1 MSENEAKKE
10 GEKVIEV
17 ILESEVKKSYLE
29 YAMSVIVGRA
39 LPDVRD
45 GLKPVHRRILFAMQ
59 ELGNLPNRPFKKSAK
74 IVGQVLG
81 NYHPHGE
88 TAIYDSLVRLAQ
100 DFSLR
105 YPLVEGHGNFG
116 SIDGDPPAAMRYSEV
131 RLSKISL
138 ELLEELGQKTVPF
151 MLNFDASMEEP
162 EYLPAKIP
170 NLLLNGSSGIAVGMA
185 TNIPPHNLDEIVD
198 ALLLII
204 NNPNVSIDDIMQFL
218 KGPDFPTRGRVVGID
233 GIRSYF
239 ETGRGS
245 IKLQGKGHIED
256 VKGKTLY
263 VIDEIPYLVN
273 KSELLK
279 TIAELAKENKIQGVN
294 DLRDESDRSGIRVV
308 IELKKGI
315 NPFVFENQLYKLTQ
329 YETNFGVIMLA
340 LVNKIPKEL
349 NIKELLNLFIEHR
362 KDIITKRTNFEL
374 SKSRAR
380 RHILFGLKIGIT
392 NIDKVLDLIKASK
405 DSNDAKEKLKKT
417 FDLTD
422 EQSNAIIEMSLG
434 RLTSLE
440 QQKINIEIDN
450 LNKYI
455 ASLEEIIKSD
465 VNLLS
470 KIKEELL
477 TIKDKYGDKR
487 RTEIIPENDKE
498 YTASDLVHDDQVTVL
513 LTRDGYIKR
522 MKKETYKIQGRG
534 GKGVI
539 GIAKREN
546 DEIQDIFSVTNLK
559 TLLFFSEKGKIYSLK
574 VYEIPEAE
582 RRSKGTPLSYLLQ
595 LEPDDSISTALA
607 ISDFSEN
614 KNLLMVTEKGII
626 KKVALKK
633 FENIRKNG
641 IIAIRLKNN
650 DKLKKVR
657 LIKDGDTVI
666 IVSKNGY
673 AVRFDENLRK
683 MGRASY
689 GVRGIRLSKE
699 DSVIGMEIFED
710 EHMLLCLTEKGY
722 GKFSEFKLFRK
733 TKRGTKGVR
742 AIKVNNK
749 TGYVAA
755 CRSLTKDMKLTITT
769 AAGNVI
775 QITAKQIPKLSRN
788 SMGVRL
794 IKIDGNDRVIA
805 VARESLD

>member
-1 MSENEAKKE
+1 MAEEIKKD

-17 ILESEVKKSYLE
+17 VLESEVKKSYLE

-45 GLKPVHRRILFAMQ
+45 GLKPVHRRILYAMR

-88 TAIYDSLVRLAQ
+88 AAIYDSLVRLAQ
-100 DFSLR
+100 DFSMR

-131 RLSKISL
+131 RLAKISL
-138 ELLEELGQKTVPF
+138 ELLEELDQKTVPF
-151 MLNFDASMEEP
+151 MPNFDASLEEP

-185 TNIPPHNLDEIVD
+185 TNIPPHNLSEVID
-198 ALLLII
+198 ALLLTIDK
-204 NNPNVSIDDIMQFL
+204 PEASIQEIMQFL
-218 KGPDFPTRGRVVGID
+218 KGPDFPTGGRIIGIE
-233 GIRSYF
+233 GIQSYF

-245 IKLQGKGHIED
+245 VKLQGKGHIEEA
-256 VKGKTLY
+256 KNKTIY
-263 VIDEIPYLVN
+263 VIDELPYIVN

-279 TIAELAKENKIQGVN
+279 TIAELAKENKIQGVS
-294 DLRDESDRSGIRVV
+294 DLRDESDREGIRVV
-308 IELKKGI
+308 VELKKGI
-315 NPFVFENQLYKLTQ
+315 NPFIFENQLYKLTQ

-380 RHILFGLKIGIT
+380 RHILSGLKIGIS
-392 NIDKVLDLIKASK
+392 NIDKVLELIKS
-405 DSNDAKEKLKKT
+405 SENSTIAKVKLEEA
-417 FDLTD
+417 FELTP
-422 EQSNAIIEMSLG
+422 EQSSAIIEMSLG

-440 QQKINIEIDN
+440 QQKIDNEMDN

-455 ASLEEIIKSD
+455 NSLEDIIKND
-465 VNLLS
+465 TNLLS
-470 KIKEELL
+470 EIKNELL
-477 TIKDKYGDKR
+477 AIKDKYGDKR
-487 RTEIIPENDKE
+487 RTEIIYDRS
-498 YTASDLVHDDQVTVL
+498 SDYSTDDLIHDDPVIVL
-513 LTRDGYIKR
+513 FTRDGYIKR
-522 MKKETYKIQGRG
+522 MKEETYKTQGRG

-539 GIAKREN
+539 GITKRED
-546 DEIQDIFSVTNLK
+546 DEIQDIFSVTNHK
-559 TLLFFSEKGKIYSLK
+559 TLLFFTEKGKVFSLK
-574 VYEIPEAE
+574 VHNIPEAE
-582 RRSKGTPLSYLLQ
+582 RRSKGTPISYLLQ
-595 LEPDDSISTALA
+595 LEPDDSVSTALA
-607 ISDFSEN
+607 ISDFKEDKS
-614 KNLLMVTEKGII
+614 LLMVTERGII
-626 KKVALKK
+626 KKVALNN
-633 FENIRKNG
+633 FENIRRNG
-641 IIAIRLKNN
+641 IIAIRLKNG

-657 LIKDGDTVI
+657 IIKDNDTVI

-673 AVRFDENLRK
+673 AVRFTENLRK

-689 GVRGIRLSKE
+689 GVRGIRLSKD
-699 DSVIGMEIFED
+699 DSVVGMEIEEED
-710 EHMLLCLTEKGY
+710 HMLLCLTEKGY
-722 GKFSEFKLFRK
+722 GKLSNFKLFRK

-742 AIKVNNK
+742 AIKISSK
-749 TGYVAA
+749 TGPVAA
-755 CRSLTKDMKLTITT
+755 CRSLRGDTKLIITT

-775 QITAKQIPKLSRN
+775 QINTKQIPKLSRN

-794 IKIDGNDRVIA
+794 IRIGSNDRVIA

>member
-1 MSENEAKKE
+1 MAEEIKKD

-17 ILESEVKKSYLE
+17 VLESEVKKSYLE

-45 GLKPVHRRILFAMQ
+45 GLKPVHRRILYAMR

-88 TAIYDSLVRLAQ
+88 AAIYDSLVRLAQ
-100 DFSLR
+100 DFSMR

-131 RLSKISL
+131 RLAKISL
-138 ELLEELGQKTVPF
+138 ELLEELDQKTVPF
-151 MLNFDASMEEP
+151 MPNFDASLEEP

-185 TNIPPHNLDEIVD
+185 TNIPPHNLNEVVD
-198 ALLLII
+198 ALILVIDK
-204 NNPNVSIDDIMQFL
+204 PEASIQEIMQFL
-218 KGPDFPTRGRVVGID
+218 KGPDFPTGGRIIGTEGIK
-233 GIRSYF
+233 SYF

-245 IKLQGKGHIED
+245 VRLQGKGHIEEA
-256 VKGKTLY
+256 KNKTIY
-263 VIDEIPYLVN
+263 VIDELPYIVN

-279 TIAELAKENKIQGVN
+279 TIAELAKENKIQGVS
-294 DLRDESDRSGIRVV
+294 DLRDESDREGIRVV

-315 NPFVFENQLYKLTQ
+315 NPFIFENQLYKLTQ

-380 RHILFGLKIGIT
+380 RHILSGLKIGIS
-392 NIDKVLDLIKASK
+392 NIDKVLELIKS
-405 DSNDAKEKLKKT
+405 SENSTIAKVKLEEA
-417 FDLTD
+417 FELTP
-422 EQSNAIIEMSLG
+422 EQSSAIIEMSLG

-440 QQKINIEIDN
+440 QQKIDNEMDN

-455 ASLEEIIKSD
+455 NSLEDIIKND
-465 VNLLS
+465 TNLLS
-470 KIKEELL
+470 EIKNELL
-477 TIKDKYGDKR
+477 AIKDKYGDKR
-487 RTEIIPENDKE
+487 RTEIIYDRS
-498 YTASDLVHDDQVTVL
+498 SDYSTDDLIHDDPVIVL
-513 LTRDGYIKR
+513 FTRDGYIKR
-522 MKKETYKIQGRG
+522 MKEETYKTQGRG

-539 GIAKREN
+539 GITKRED
-546 DEIQDIFSVTNLK
+546 DEIQDIFSVTNHK
-559 TLLFFSEKGKIYSLK
+559 TLLFFTEKGKVFSLK
-574 VYEIPEAE
+574 VHNIPEAE
-582 RRSKGTPLSYLLQ
+582 RRSKGTPISYLLQ
-595 LEPDDSISTALA
+595 LEPDDSVSTALA
-607 ISDFSEN
+607 ISDFKEDKS
-614 KNLLMVTEKGII
+614 LLMVTERGII
-626 KKVALKK
+626 KKVALKE
-633 FENIRKNG
+633 FENIRRNG
-641 IIAIRLKNN
+641 IIAIRLKNG

-657 LIKDGDTVI
+657 IIKDNDTVI

-673 AVRFDENLRK
+673 AVRFTENLRK

-689 GVRGIRLSKE
+689 GVRGIRLSKD
-699 DSVIGMEIFED
+699 DSVVGMEIEEED
-710 EHMLLCLTEKGY
+710 HMLLCLTEKGY
-722 GKFSEFKLFRK
+722 GKLSNFKLFRK

-742 AIKVNNK
+742 AIKISSK
-749 TGYVAA
+749 TGPVAA
-755 CRSLTKDMKLTITT
+755 CRSLRGDTKLIITT

-775 QITAKQIPKLSRN
+775 QINTKQIPKLSRN

-794 IKIDGNDRVIA
+794 IRIGSNDRVIA

>member
-1 MSENEAKKE
+1 MAEEIKKD

-17 ILESEVKKSYLE
+17 VLESEVKKSYLE

-45 GLKPVHRRILFAMQ
+45 GLKPVHRRILYAMR

-88 TAIYDSLVRLAQ
+88 AAIYDSLVRLAQ
-100 DFSLR
+100 DFSMR

-131 RLSKISL
+131 RLAKISL
-138 ELLEELGQKTVPF
+138 ELLEELDQKTVPF
-151 MLNFDASMEEP
+151 MPNFDASLEEP

-185 TNIPPHNLDEIVD
+185 TNIPPHNLNEVVD
-198 ALLLII
+198 ALILVIDK
-204 NNPNVSIDDIMQFL
+204 PEASIQEIMQFL
-218 KGPDFPTRGRVVGID
+218 KGPDFPTGGRIIGTEGIK
-233 GIRSYF
+233 SYF

-245 IKLQGKGHIED
+245 VRLQGKGHIEEA
-256 VKGKTLY
+256 KNKTIY
-263 VIDEIPYLVN
+263 VIDELPYIVN

-279 TIAELAKENKIQGVN
+279 TIAELAKENKIQGVS
-294 DLRDESDRSGIRVV
+294 DLRDESDREGIRVV
-308 IELKKGI
+308 VELKKGI
-315 NPFVFENQLYKLTQ
+315 NPFIFENQLYKLTQ

-380 RHILFGLKIGIT
+380 RHILSGLKIGIS
-392 NIDKVLDLIKASK
+392 NIDKVLELIKS
-405 DSNDAKEKLKKT
+405 SENSTIAKVKLEEA
-417 FDLTD
+417 FELTP
-422 EQSNAIIEMSLG
+422 EQSSAIIEMSLG

-440 QQKINIEIDN
+440 QQKIDNEMDN

-455 ASLEEIIKSD
+455 NSLEDIIKND
-465 VNLLS
+465 TNLLS
-470 KIKEELL
+470 EIKNELL
-477 TIKDKYGDKR
+477 EIKDKYGDKR
-487 RTEIIPENDKE
+487 RTEIIYDRS
-498 YTASDLVHDDQVTVL
+498 SDYSTDDLIHDDPVIVL
-513 LTRDGYIKR
+513 FTRDGYIKR
-522 MKKETYKIQGRG
+522 MKEETYKTQGRG

-539 GIAKREN
+539 GITKRED
-546 DEIQDIFSVTNLK
+546 DEIQDIFSVTNHK
-559 TLLFFSEKGKIYSLK
+559 TLLFFTEKGKVFSLK
-574 VYEIPEAE
+574 VHNIPEAE
-582 RRSKGTPLSYLLQ
+582 RRSKGTPISYLLQ
-595 LEPDDSISTALA
+595 LEPDDSVSTALA
-607 ISDFSEN
+607 ISDFKEDKS
-614 KNLLMVTEKGII
+614 LLMVTERGII
-626 KKVALKK
+626 KKVALKE
-633 FENIRKNG
+633 FENIRRNG
-641 IIAIRLKNN
+641 IIAIRLKNG

-657 LIKDGDTVI
+657 IIKDNDTVI

-673 AVRFDENLRK
+673 AVRFTENLRK

-689 GVRGIRLSKE
+689 GVRGIRLSKD
-699 DSVIGMEIFED
+699 DSVVGMEIEEED
-710 EHMLLCLTEKGY
+710 HMLLCLTEKGY
-722 GKFSEFKLFRK
+722 GKLSNFKLFRK

-742 AIKVNNK
+742 AIKISSK
-749 TGYVAA
+749 TGPVAA
-755 CRSLTKDMKLTITT
+755 CRSLRGDTKLIITT

-775 QITAKQIPKLSRN
+775 QINTKQIPKLSRN

-794 IKIDGNDRVIA
+794 IRIGSNDRVIA

>member
-1 MSENEAKKE
+1 MAEEIKKD

-17 ILESEVKKSYLE
+17 VLESEVKKSYLE

-45 GLKPVHRRILFAMQ
+45 GLKPVHRRILYAMR

-88 TAIYDSLVRLAQ
+88 AAIYDSLVRLAQ
-100 DFSLR
+100 DFSMR

-131 RLSKISL
+131 RLAKISL
-138 ELLEELGQKTVPF
+138 ELLDELDQKTVPF
-151 MLNFDASMEEP
+151 MPNFDASLEEP

-185 TNIPPHNLDEIVD
+185 TNIPPHNLSEVID
-198 ALLLII
+198 ALLLTIDK
-204 NNPNVSIDDIMQFL
+204 PEASIQEIMQFL
-218 KGPDFPTRGRVVGID
+218 KGPDFPTGGRIIGIE
-233 GIRSYF
+233 GIQSYF

-245 IKLQGKGHIED
+245 VKLQGKGHIEEA
-256 VKGKTLY
+256 KNKTIY
-263 VIDEIPYLVN
+263 VIDELPYIVN

-279 TIAELAKENKIQGVN
+279 TIAELAKENKIQGVS
-294 DLRDESDRSGIRVV
+294 DLRDESDREGIRVV
-308 IELKKGI
+308 VELKKGI
-315 NPFVFENQLYKLTQ
+315 NPFIFENQLYKLTQ

-380 RHILFGLKIGIT
+380 RHILSGLKIGIS
-392 NIDKVLDLIKASK
+392 NIDKVLELIKS
-405 DSNDAKEKLKKT
+405 SENSTIAKIKLEEA
-417 FDLTD
+417 FELTP
-422 EQSNAIIEMSLG
+422 EQSSAIIEMSLG

-440 QQKINIEIDN
+440 QQKIDNEMDN

-455 ASLEEIIKSD
+455 NSLEDIIKND
-465 VNLLS
+465 TNLLS
-470 KIKEELL
+470 EIKNELL
-477 TIKDKYGDKR
+477 AIKDKYGDKR
-487 RTEIIPENDKE
+487 RTEIIYDRS
-498 YTASDLVHDDQVTVL
+498 SDYSTDDLIHDDPVIVL
-513 LTRDGYIKR
+513 FTRDGYIKR
-522 MKKETYKIQGRG
+522 MKEETYKTQGRG

-539 GIAKREN
+539 GITKRED
-546 DEIQDIFSVTNLK
+546 DEIQDIFSVTNHK
-559 TLLFFSEKGKIYSLK
+559 TLLFFTEKGKVFSLK
-574 VYEIPEAE
+574 VHNIPEAE
-582 RRSKGTPLSYLLQ
+582 RRSKGTPISYLLQ
-595 LEPDDSISTALA
+595 LEPDDSVSTALA
-607 ISDFSEN
+607 ISDFKEDKS
-614 KNLLMVTEKGII
+614 LLMVTERGII
-626 KKVALKK
+626 KKVALNN
-633 FENIRKNG
+633 FENIRRNG
-641 IIAIRLKNN
+641 IIAIRLKNG

-657 LIKDGDTVI
+657 IIKDNDTVI

-673 AVRFDENLRK
+673 AVRFTENLRK

-689 GVRGIRLSKE
+689 GVRGIRLSKD
-699 DSVIGMEIFED
+699 DSVVGMEIEEED
-710 EHMLLCLTEKGY
+710 HMLLCLTEKGY
-722 GKFSEFKLFRK
+722 GKLSNFKLFRK

-742 AIKVNNK
+742 AIKISSK
-749 TGYVAA
+749 TGPVAA
-755 CRSLTKDMKLTITT
+755 CRSLRGDTKLIITT

-775 QITAKQIPKLSRN
+775 QINTKQIPKLSRN

-794 IKIDGNDRVIA
+794 IRIGSNDRVIA

>member
-1 MSENEAKKE
+1 MAEEIKKD

-17 ILESEVKKSYLE
+17 VLESEVKKSYLE

-45 GLKPVHRRILFAMQ
+45 GLKPVHRRILYAMR

-88 TAIYDSLVRLAQ
+88 AAIYDSLVRLAQ
-100 DFSLR
+100 DFSMR

-131 RLSKISL
+131 RLAKISL
-138 ELLEELGQKTVPF
+138 ELLDELDQKTVPF
-151 MLNFDASMEEP
+151 MPNFDASLEEP

-185 TNIPPHNLDEIVD
+185 TNIPPHNLSEVID
-198 ALLLII
+198 ALLLTIDK
-204 NNPNVSIDDIMQFL
+204 PEASIQEIMQFL
-218 KGPDFPTRGRVVGID
+218 KGPDFPTGGRIIGTEGIQ
-233 GIRSYF
+233 SYF

-245 IKLQGKGHIED
+245 VKLQGKGHIEEA
-256 VKGKTLY
+256 KNKTIY
-263 VIDEIPYLVN
+263 VIDELPYIVN

-279 TIAELAKENKIQGVN
+279 TIAELAKENKIQGVS
-294 DLRDESDRSGIRVV
+294 DLRDESDREGIRVV

-315 NPFVFENQLYKLTQ
+315 NPFIFENQLYKLTQ

-380 RHILFGLKIGIT
+380 RHILSGLKIGIS
-392 NIDKVLDLIKASK
+392 NIDKVLELIKS
-405 DSNDAKEKLKKT
+405 SENSTIAKVKLEEA
-417 FDLTD
+417 FELTP
-422 EQSNAIIEMSLG
+422 EQSSAIIEMSLG

-440 QQKINIEIDN
+440 QQKIDNEMDN

-455 ASLEEIIKSD
+455 NSLEDIIKND
-465 VNLLS
+465 TNLLS
-470 KIKEELL
+470 EIKNELL
-477 TIKDKYGDKR
+477 AIKDKYGDKR
-487 RTEIIPENDKE
+487 RTEIIYDRS
-498 YTASDLVHDDQVTVL
+498 SDYSTDDLIHDDPVIVL
-513 LTRDGYIKR
+513 FTRDGYIKR
-522 MKKETYKIQGRG
+522 MKEETYKTQGRG

-539 GIAKREN
+539 GITKRED
-546 DEIQDIFSVTNLK
+546 DEIQDIFSVTNHK
-559 TLLFFSEKGKIYSLK
+559 TLLFFTEKGKVFSLK
-574 VYEIPEAE
+574 VHNIPEAE
-582 RRSKGTPLSYLLQ
+582 RRSKGTPISYLLQ
-595 LEPDDSISTALA
+595 LEPDDSVSTALA
-607 ISDFSEN
+607 ISDFKEDKS
-614 KNLLMVTEKGII
+614 LLMVTERGII
-626 KKVALKK
+626 KKVALNN
-633 FENIRKNG
+633 FENIRRNG
-641 IIAIRLKNN
+641 IIAIRLKNG

-657 LIKDGDTVI
+657 IIKDNDTVI

-673 AVRFDENLRK
+673 AVRFTENLRK

-689 GVRGIRLSKE
+689 GVRGIRLSKD
-699 DSVIGMEIFED
+699 DSVVGMEIEEED
-710 EHMLLCLTEKGY
+710 HMLLCLTEKGY
-722 GKFSEFKLFRK
+722 GKLSNFKLFRK

-742 AIKVNNK
+742 AIKISSK
-749 TGYVAA
+749 TGPVAA
-755 CRSLTKDMKLTITT
+755 CRSLRGDTKLIITT

-775 QITAKQIPKLSRN
+775 QINTKQIPKLSRN

-794 IKIDGNDRVIA
+794 IRIGSNDRVIA

>member
-1 MSENEAKKE
+1 MAEEIKKD

-17 ILESEVKKSYLE
+17 VLESEVKKSYLE

-45 GLKPVHRRILFAMQ
+45 GLKPVHRRILYAMR

-88 TAIYDSLVRLAQ
+88 AAIYDSLVRLAQ
-100 DFSLR
+100 DFSMR

-131 RLSKISL
+131 RLAKISL
-138 ELLEELGQKTVPF
+138 ELLEELDQKTVPF
-151 MLNFDASMEEP
+151 MPNFDASLEEP

-185 TNIPPHNLDEIVD
+185 TNIPPHNLSEVID
-198 ALLLII
+198 ALLLTIDK
-204 NNPNVSIDDIMQFL
+204 PEASIQEIMQFL
-218 KGPDFPTRGRVVGID
+218 KGPDFPTGGRIIGTEGIQ
-233 GIRSYF
+233 SYF

-245 IKLQGKGHIED
+245 VKLQGKGHIEEA
-256 VKGKTLY
+256 KNKTIY
-263 VIDEIPYLVN
+263 VIDELPYIVN

-279 TIAELAKENKIQGVN
+279 TIAELAKENKIQGVS
-294 DLRDESDRSGIRVV
+294 DLRDESDREGIRVV
-308 IELKKGI
+308 VELKKGI
-315 NPFVFENQLYKLTQ
+315 NPFIFENQLYKLTQ

-380 RHILFGLKIGIT
+380 RHILSGLKIGIS
-392 NIDKVLDLIKASK
+392 NIDKVLELIKS
-405 DSNDAKEKLKKT
+405 SENSTIAKIKLEEA
-417 FDLTD
+417 FELTP
-422 EQSNAIIEMSLG
+422 EQSSAIIEMSLG

-440 QQKINIEIDN
+440 QQKIDNEMDN

-455 ASLEEIIKSD
+455 NSLEDIIKND
-465 VNLLS
+465 TNLLS
-470 KIKEELL
+470 EIKNELL
-477 TIKDKYGDKR
+477 AIKDKYGDKR
-487 RTEIIPENDKE
+487 RTEIIYDRS
-498 YTASDLVHDDQVTVL
+498 SDYSTDDLIHDDPVIVL
-513 LTRDGYIKR
+513 FTRDGYIKR
-522 MKKETYKIQGRG
+522 MKEETYKTQGRG

-539 GIAKREN
+539 GITKRED
-546 DEIQDIFSVTNLK
+546 DEIQDIFSVTNHK
-559 TLLFFSEKGKIYSLK
+559 TLLFFTEKGKVFSLK
-574 VYEIPEAE
+574 VHNIPEAE
-582 RRSKGTPLSYLLQ
+582 RRSKGTPISYLLQ
-595 LEPDDSISTALA
+595 LEPDDSVSTALA
-607 ISDFSEN
+607 ISDFKEDKS
-614 KNLLMVTEKGII
+614 LLMVTERGII
-626 KKVALKK
+626 KKVALNN
-633 FENIRKNG
+633 FENIRRNG
-641 IIAIRLKNN
+641 IIAIRLKNG

-657 LIKDGDTVI
+657 IIKDNDTVI

-673 AVRFDENLRK
+673 AVRFTENLRK

-689 GVRGIRLSKE
+689 GVRGIRLSKD
-699 DSVIGMEIFED
+699 DSVVGMEIEEED
-710 EHMLLCLTEKGY
+710 HMLLCLTEKGY
-722 GKFSEFKLFRK
+722 GKLSNFKLFRK

-742 AIKVNNK
+742 AIKISSK
-749 TGYVAA
+749 TGPVAA
-755 CRSLTKDMKLTITT
+755 CRSLRGDTKLIITT

-775 QITAKQIPKLSRN
+775 QINTKQIPKLSRN

-794 IKIDGNDRVIA
+794 IRIGSNDRVIA

>member
-1 MSENEAKKE
+1 MAEEIKKD

-17 ILESEVKKSYLE
+17 VLESEVKKSYLE

-45 GLKPVHRRILFAMQ
+45 GLKPVHRRILYAMR

-88 TAIYDSLVRLAQ
+88 AAIYDSLVRLAQ
-100 DFSLR
+100 DFSMR

-131 RLSKISL
+131 RLAKISL
-138 ELLEELGQKTVPF
+138 ELLDELDQKTVPF
-151 MLNFDASMEEP
+151 MPNFDASLEEP

-185 TNIPPHNLDEIVD
+185 TNIPPHNLSEVID
-198 ALLLII
+198 ALLLTIDK
-204 NNPNVSIDDIMQFL
+204 PEASIQEIMQFL
-218 KGPDFPTRGRVVGID
+218 KGPDFPTGGRIIGIE
-233 GIRSYF
+233 GIQSYF

-245 IKLQGKGHIED
+245 VKLQGKGHIEEA
-256 VKGKTLY
+256 KNKTIY
-263 VIDEIPYLVN
+263 VIDELPYIVN

-279 TIAELAKENKIQGVN
+279 TIAELAKENKIQGVS
-294 DLRDESDRSGIRVV
+294 DLRDESDREGIRVV

-315 NPFVFENQLYKLTQ
+315 NPFIFENQLYKLTQ

-380 RHILFGLKIGIT
+380 RHILSGLKIGIS
-392 NIDKVLDLIKASK
+392 NIDKVLELIKS
-405 DSNDAKEKLKKT
+405 SENSTIAKVKLEEA
-417 FDLTD
+417 FELTP
-422 EQSNAIIEMSLG
+422 EQSSAIIEMSLG

-440 QQKINIEIDN
+440 QQKIDNEMDN

-455 ASLEEIIKSD
+455 NSLEDIIKND
-465 VNLLS
+465 TNLLS
-470 KIKEELL
+470 EIKNELL
-477 TIKDKYGDKR
+477 AIKDKYGDKR
-487 RTEIIPENDKE
+487 RTEIIYDRS
-498 YTASDLVHDDQVTVL
+498 SDYSTDDLIHDDPVIVL
-513 LTRDGYIKR
+513 FTRDGYIKR
-522 MKKETYKIQGRG
+522 MKEETYKTQGRG

-539 GIAKREN
+539 GITKRED
-546 DEIQDIFSVTNLK
+546 DEIQDIFSVTNHK
-559 TLLFFSEKGKIYSLK
+559 TLLFFTEKGKVFSLK
-574 VYEIPEAE
+574 VHNIPEAE
-582 RRSKGTPLSYLLQ
+582 RRSKGTPISYLLQ
-595 LEPDDSISTALA
+595 LEPDDSVSTALA
-607 ISDFSEN
+607 ISDFKEDKS
-614 KNLLMVTEKGII
+614 LLMVTERGII
-626 KKVALKK
+626 KKVALNN
-633 FENIRKNG
+633 FENIRRNG
-641 IIAIRLKNN
+641 IIAIRLKNG

-657 LIKDGDTVI
+657 IIKDNDTVI

-673 AVRFDENLRK
+673 AVRFTENLRK

-689 GVRGIRLSKE
+689 GVRGIRLSKD
-699 DSVIGMEIFED
+699 DSVVGMEIEEED
-710 EHMLLCLTEKGY
+710 HMLLCLTEKGY
-722 GKFSEFKLFRK
+722 GKLSNFKLFRK

-742 AIKVNNK
+742 AIKISSK
-749 TGYVAA
+749 TGPVAA
-755 CRSLTKDMKLTITT
+755 CRSLRGDTKLIITT

-775 QITAKQIPKLSRN
+775 QINTKQIPKLSRN

-794 IKIDGNDRVIA
+794 IRIGSNDRVIA

>member
-1 MSENEAKKE
+1 MAEEIKKD

-17 ILESEVKKSYLE
+17 VLESEVKKSYLE

-45 GLKPVHRRILFAMQ
+45 GLKPVHRRILYAMR

-88 TAIYDSLVRLAQ
+88 AAIYDSLVRLAQ
-100 DFSLR
+100 DFSMR

-131 RLSKISL
+131 RLAKISL
-138 ELLEELGQKTVPF
+138 ELLDELDQKTVPF
-151 MLNFDASMEEP
+151 MPNFDASLEEP

-185 TNIPPHNLDEIVD
+185 TNIPPHNLSEVID
-198 ALLLII
+198 ALLLTIDK
-204 NNPNVSIDDIMQFL
+204 PEASIQEIMQFL
-218 KGPDFPTRGRVVGID
+218 KGPDFPTGGRIIGTEGIQ
-233 GIRSYF
+233 SYF

-245 IKLQGKGHIED
+245 VKLQGKGHIEEA
-256 VKGKTLY
+256 KNKTIY
-263 VIDEIPYLVN
+263 VIDELPYIVN

-279 TIAELAKENKIQGVN
+279 TIAELAKENKIQGVS
-294 DLRDESDRSGIRVV
+294 DLRDESDREGIRVV

-315 NPFVFENQLYKLTQ
+315 NPFIFENQLYKLTQ

-380 RHILFGLKIGIT
+380 RHILSGLKIGIS
-392 NIDKVLDLIKASK
+392 NIDKVLELIKS
-405 DSNDAKEKLKKT
+405 SENSTIAKIKLEEA
-417 FDLTD
+417 FELTP
-422 EQSNAIIEMSLG
+422 EQSSAIIEMSLG

-440 QQKINIEIDN
+440 QQKIDNEMDN

-455 ASLEEIIKSD
+455 NSLEDIIKND
-465 VNLLS
+465 TNLLS
-470 KIKEELL
+470 EIKNELL
-477 TIKDKYGDKR
+477 AIKDKYGDKR
-487 RTEIIPENDKE
+487 RTEIIYDRS
-498 YTASDLVHDDQVTVL
+498 SDYSTDDLIHDDPVIVL
-513 LTRDGYIKR
+513 FTRDGYIKR
-522 MKKETYKIQGRG
+522 MKEETYKTQGRG

-539 GIAKREN
+539 GITKRED
-546 DEIQDIFSVTNLK
+546 DEIQDIFSVTNHK
-559 TLLFFSEKGKIYSLK
+559 TLLFFTEKGKVFSLK
-574 VYEIPEAE
+574 VHNIPEAE
-582 RRSKGTPLSYLLQ
+582 RRSKGTPISYLLQ
-595 LEPDDSISTALA
+595 LEPDDSVSTALA
-607 ISDFSEN
+607 ISDFKEDKS
-614 KNLLMVTEKGII
+614 LLMVTERGII
-626 KKVALKK
+626 KKVALNN
-633 FENIRKNG
+633 FENIRRNG
-641 IIAIRLKNN
+641 IIAIRLKNG

-657 LIKDGDTVI
+657 IIKDNDTVI

-673 AVRFDENLRK
+673 AVRFTENLRK

-689 GVRGIRLSKE
+689 GVRGIRLSKD
-699 DSVIGMEIFED
+699 DSVVGMEIEEED
-710 EHMLLCLTEKGY
+710 HMLLCLTEKGY
-722 GKFSEFKLFRK
+722 GKLSNFKLFRK

-742 AIKVNNK
+742 AIKISSK
-749 TGYVAA
+749 TGPVAA
-755 CRSLTKDMKLTITT
+755 CRSLRGDTKLIITT

-775 QITAKQIPKLSRN
+775 QINTKQIPKLSRN

-794 IKIDGNDRVIA
+794 IRIGSNDRVIA

>member
-1 MSENEAKKE
+1 MAEEIKKD

-17 ILESEVKKSYLE
+17 VLESEVKKSYLE

-39 LPDVRD
+39 IPDVRD
-45 GLKPVHRRILFAMQ
+45 GLKPVHRRILYAMR

-88 TAIYDSLVRLAQ
+88 AAIYDSLVRLAQ
-100 DFSLR
+100 DFSMR

-131 RLSKISL
+131 RLAKISL
-138 ELLEELGQKTVPF
+138 ELLEELDQKTVPF
-151 MLNFDASMEEP
+151 MPNFDASLEEP

-185 TNIPPHNLDEIVD
+185 TNIPPHNLSEVID
-198 ALLLII
+198 ALLLTIDK
-204 NNPNVSIDDIMQFL
+204 PEASIQEIMQFL
-218 KGPDFPTRGRVVGID
+218 KGPDFPTGGRIIGTEGIQ
-233 GIRSYF
+233 SYF

-245 IKLQGKGHIED
+245 VKLQGKGHIEEA
-256 VKGKTLY
+256 KNKTIY
-263 VIDEIPYLVN
+263 VIDELPYIVN

-279 TIAELAKENKIQGVN
+279 TIAELAKENKIQGVS
-294 DLRDESDRSGIRVV
+294 DLRDESDREGIRVV
-308 IELKKGI
+308 VELKKGI
-315 NPFVFENQLYKLTQ
+315 NPFIFENQLYKLTQ

-380 RHILFGLKIGIT
+380 RHILSGLKIGIS
-392 NIDKVLDLIKASK
+392 NIDKVLELIKS
-405 DSNDAKEKLKKT
+405 SENSTIAKVKLEEA
-417 FDLTD
+417 FELTP
-422 EQSNAIIEMSLG
+422 EQSSAIIEMSLG

-440 QQKINIEIDN
+440 QQKIDNEMDN

-455 ASLEEIIKSD
+455 NSLEDIIKND
-465 VNLLS
+465 TNLLS
-470 KIKEELL
+470 EIKNELL
-477 TIKDKYGDKR
+477 AIKDKYGDKR
-487 RTEIIPENDKE
+487 RTEIIYDRS
-498 YTASDLVHDDQVTVL
+498 SDYSTDDLIHDDPVIVL
-513 LTRDGYIKR
+513 FTRDGYIKR
-522 MKKETYKIQGRG
+522 MKEETYKTQGRG

-539 GIAKREN
+539 GITKRED
-546 DEIQDIFSVTNLK
+546 DEIQDIFSVTNHK
-559 TLLFFSEKGKIYSLK
+559 TLLFFTEKGKVFSLK
-574 VYEIPEAE
+574 VHNIPEAE
-582 RRSKGTPLSYLLQ
+582 RRSKGTPISYLLQ
-595 LEPDDSISTALA
+595 LEPDDSVSTALA
-607 ISDFSEN
+607 ISDFKEDKS
-614 KNLLMVTEKGII
+614 LLMVTERGII
-626 KKVALKK
+626 KKVALNN
-633 FENIRKNG
+633 FENIRRNG
-641 IIAIRLKNN
+641 IIAIRLKNG

-657 LIKDGDTVI
+657 IIKDNDTVI

-673 AVRFDENLRK
+673 AVRFTENLRK

-689 GVRGIRLSKE
+689 GVRGIRLSKD
-699 DSVIGMEIFED
+699 DSVVGMEIEEED
-710 EHMLLCLTEKGY
+710 HMLLCLTEKGY
-722 GKFSEFKLFRK
+722 GKLSNFKLFRK

-742 AIKVNNK
+742 AIKISSK
-749 TGYVAA
+749 TGPVAA
-755 CRSLTKDMKLTITT
+755 CRSLRGDTKLIITT

-775 QITAKQIPKLSRN
+775 QINTKQIPKLSRN

-794 IKIDGNDRVIA
+794 IRIGSNDRVIA

>member
-1 MSENEAKKE
+1 MAEEIKKD

-17 ILESEVKKSYLE
+17 VLESEVKKSYLE

-45 GLKPVHRRILFAMQ
+45 GLKPVHRRILYAMR

-88 TAIYDSLVRLAQ
+88 AAIYDSLVRLAQ
-100 DFSLR
+100 DFSMR

-131 RLSKISL
+131 RLAKISL
-138 ELLEELGQKTVPF
+138 ELLEELDQKTVPF
-151 MLNFDASMEEP
+151 MPNFDASLEEP

-185 TNIPPHNLDEIVD
+185 TNIPPHNLSEVID
-198 ALLLII
+198 ALLLTIDK
-204 NNPNVSIDDIMQFL
+204 PEASIQEIMQFL
-218 KGPDFPTRGRVVGID
+218 KGPDFPTGGRIIGTEGIQ
-233 GIRSYF
+233 SYF

-245 IKLQGKGHIED
+245 VKLQGKGHIEEA
-256 VKGKTLY
+256 KNKTIY
-263 VIDEIPYLVN
+263 VIDELPYIVN

-279 TIAELAKENKIQGVN
+279 TIAELAKENKIQGVS
-294 DLRDESDRSGIRVV
+294 DLRDESDREGIRVV

-315 NPFVFENQLYKLTQ
+315 NPFIFENQLYKLTQ

-380 RHILFGLKIGIT
+380 RHILSGLKIGIS
-392 NIDKVLDLIKASK
+392 NIDKVLELIKS
-405 DSNDAKEKLKKT
+405 SENSTIAKVKLEEA
-417 FDLTD
+417 FELTP
-422 EQSNAIIEMSLG
+422 EQSSAIIEMSLG

-440 QQKINIEIDN
+440 QQKIDNEMDN

-455 ASLEEIIKSD
+455 NSLEDIIKND
-465 VNLLS
+465 TNLLS
-470 KIKEELL
+470 EIKNELL
-477 TIKDKYGDKR
+477 AIKDKYGDKR
-487 RTEIIPENDKE
+487 RTEIIYDRS
-498 YTASDLVHDDQVTVL
+498 SDYSTDDLIHDDPVIVL
-513 LTRDGYIKR
+513 FTRDGYIKR
-522 MKKETYKIQGRG
+522 MKEETYKTQGRG

-539 GIAKREN
+539 GITKRED
-546 DEIQDIFSVTNLK
+546 DEIQDIFSVTNHK
-559 TLLFFSEKGKIYSLK
+559 TLLFFTEKGKVFSLK
-574 VYEIPEAE
+574 VHNIPEAE
-582 RRSKGTPLSYLLQ
+582 RRSKGTPISYLLQ
-595 LEPDDSISTALA
+595 LEPDDSVSTALA
-607 ISDFSEN
+607 ISDFKEDKS
-614 KNLLMVTEKGII
+614 LLMVTERGII
-626 KKVALKK
+626 KKVALNN
-633 FENIRKNG
+633 FENIRRNG
-641 IIAIRLKNN
+641 IIAIRLKNG

-657 LIKDGDTVI
+657 IIKDNDTVI

-673 AVRFDENLRK
+673 AVRFTENLRK

-689 GVRGIRLSKE
+689 GVRGIRLSKD
-699 DSVIGMEIFED
+699 DSVVGMEIEEED
-710 EHMLLCLTEKGY
+710 HMLLCLTEKGY
-722 GKFSEFKLFRK
+722 GKLSNFKLFRK

-742 AIKVNNK
+742 AIKISSK
-749 TGYVAA
+749 TGPVAA
-755 CRSLTKDMKLTITT
+755 CRSLRGDTKLIITT

-775 QITAKQIPKLSRN
+775 QINTKQIPKLSRN

-794 IKIDGNDRVIA
+794 IRIGSNDRVIA

>member
-1 MSENEAKKE
+1 MAEEIKKD

-17 ILESEVKKSYLE
+17 VLESEVKKSYLE

-45 GLKPVHRRILFAMQ
+45 GLKPVHRRILYAMR

-88 TAIYDSLVRLAQ
+88 AAIYDSLVRLAQ
-100 DFSLR
+100 DFSMR

-131 RLSKISL
+131 RLAKISL
-138 ELLEELGQKTVPF
+138 ELLEELDQKTVPF
-151 MLNFDASMEEP
+151 MPNFDASLEEP

-185 TNIPPHNLDEIVD
+185 TNIPPHNLNEVVD
-198 ALLLII
+198 ALILVIDK
-204 NNPNVSIDDIMQFL
+204 PEASIQEIMQFL
-218 KGPDFPTRGRVVGID
+218 KGPDFPTGGRIIGTEGIK
-233 GIRSYF
+233 SYF

-245 IKLQGKGHIED
+245 VRLQGKGHIEEA
-256 VKGKTLY
+256 KNKTIY
-263 VIDEIPYLVN
+263 VIDELPYIVN

-279 TIAELAKENKIQGVN
+279 TIAELAKENKIQGVS
-294 DLRDESDRSGIRVV
+294 DLRDESDREGIRVV

-315 NPFVFENQLYKLTQ
+315 NPFIFENQLYKLTQ

-349 NIKELLNLFIEHR
+349 SIKELLNLFIEHR

-380 RHILFGLKIGIT
+380 RHILSGLKIGIS
-392 NIDKVLDLIKASK
+392 NIDKVLELIKS
-405 DSNDAKEKLKKT
+405 SENSTIAKVKLEEA
-417 FDLTD
+417 FELTP
-422 EQSNAIIEMSLG
+422 EQSSAIIEMSLG

-440 QQKINIEIDN
+440 QQKIDNEMDN

-455 ASLEEIIKSD
+455 NSLEDIIKND
-465 VNLLS
+465 TNLLS
-470 KIKEELL
+470 EIKNELL
-477 TIKDKYGDKR
+477 AIKDKYGDKR
-487 RTEIIPENDKE
+487 RTEIIYDRS
-498 YTASDLVHDDQVTVL
+498 SDYSTDDLIHDDPVIVL
-513 LTRDGYIKR
+513 FTRDGYIKR
-522 MKKETYKIQGRG
+522 MKEETYKTQGRG

-539 GIAKREN
+539 GITKRED
-546 DEIQDIFSVTNLK
+546 DEIQDIFSVTNHK
-559 TLLFFSEKGKIYSLK
+559 TLLFFTEKGKVFSLK
-574 VYEIPEAE
+574 VHNIPEAE
-582 RRSKGTPLSYLLQ
+582 RRSKGTPISYLLQ
-595 LEPDDSISTALA
+595 LEPDDSVSTALA
-607 ISDFSEN
+607 ISDFKEDKS
-614 KNLLMVTEKGII
+614 LLMVTERGII
-626 KKVALKK
+626 KKVALKE
-633 FENIRKNG
+633 FENIRRNG
-641 IIAIRLKNN
+641 IIAIRLKNG

-657 LIKDGDTVI
+657 IIKDNDTVI

-673 AVRFDENLRK
+673 AVRFTENLRK

-689 GVRGIRLSKE
+689 GVRGIRLSKD
-699 DSVIGMEIFED
+699 DSVVGMEIEEED
-710 EHMLLCLTEKGY
+710 HMLLCLTEKGY
-722 GKFSEFKLFRK
+722 GKLSNFKLFRK

-742 AIKVNNK
+742 AIKISSK
-749 TGYVAA
+749 TGPVAA
-755 CRSLTKDMKLTITT
+755 CRSLRGDTKLIITT

-775 QITAKQIPKLSRN
+775 QINTKQIPKLSRN

-794 IKIDGNDRVIA
+794 IRIGSNDRVIA

>member
-1 MSENEAKKE
+1 MAEEIKKD

-17 ILESEVKKSYLE
+17 VLESEVKKSYLE

-45 GLKPVHRRILFAMQ
+45 GLKPVHRRILYAMR

-88 TAIYDSLVRLAQ
+88 AAIYDSLVRLAQ
-100 DFSLR
+100 DFSMR

-131 RLSKISL
+131 RLAKISL
-138 ELLEELGQKTVPF
+138 ELLEELDQKTVPF
-151 MLNFDASMEEP
+151 MPNFDASLEEP

-185 TNIPPHNLDEIVD
+185 TNIPPHNLNEVVD
-198 ALLLII
+198 ALILVIDK
-204 NNPNVSIDDIMQFL
+204 PEASIQEIMQFL
-218 KGPDFPTRGRVVGID
+218 KGPDFPTGGRIIGTEGIK
-233 GIRSYF
+233 SYF

-245 IKLQGKGHIED
+245 VRLQGKGHIEEA
-256 VKGKTLY
+256 KNKTIY
-263 VIDEIPYLVN
+263 VIDELPYIVN

-279 TIAELAKENKIQGVN
+279 TIAELAKENKIQGVS
-294 DLRDESDRSGIRVV
+294 DLRDESDREGIRVV

-315 NPFVFENQLYKLTQ
+315 NPFIFENQLYKLTQ

-349 NIKELLNLFIEHR
+349 SIKELLNLFIEHR

-380 RHILFGLKIGIT
+380 RHILSGLKIGIS
-392 NIDKVLDLIKASK
+392 NIDKVLELIKS
-405 DSNDAKEKLKKT
+405 SENSTIAKIKLEEA
-417 FDLTD
+417 FELTP
-422 EQSNAIIEMSLG
+422 EQSSAIIEMSLG

-440 QQKINIEIDN
+440 QQKIDNEMDN

-455 ASLEEIIKSD
+455 NSLEDIIKND
-465 VNLLS
+465 TNLLS
-470 KIKEELL
+470 EIKNELL
-477 TIKDKYGDKR
+477 AIKDKYGDKR
-487 RTEIIPENDKE
+487 RTEIIYDRS
-498 YTASDLVHDDQVTVL
+498 SDYSTDDLIHDDPVIVL
-513 LTRDGYIKR
+513 FTRDGYIKR
-522 MKKETYKIQGRG
+522 MKEETYKTQGRG

-539 GIAKREN
+539 GITKRED
-546 DEIQDIFSVTNLK
+546 DEIQDIFSVTNHK
-559 TLLFFSEKGKIYSLK
+559 TLLFFTEKGKVFSLK
-574 VYEIPEAE
+574 VHNIPEAE
-582 RRSKGTPLSYLLQ
+582 RRSKGTPISYLLQ
-595 LEPDDSISTALA
+595 LEPDDSVSTALA
-607 ISDFSEN
+607 ISDFKEDKS
-614 KNLLMVTEKGII
+614 LLMVTERGII
-626 KKVALKK
+626 KKVALKE
-633 FENIRKNG
+633 FENIRRNG
-641 IIAIRLKNN
+641 IIAIRLKNG

-657 LIKDGDTVI
+657 IIKDNDTVI

-673 AVRFDENLRK
+673 AVRFTENLRK

-689 GVRGIRLSKE
+689 GVRGIRLSKD
-699 DSVIGMEIFED
+699 DSVVGMEIEEED
-710 EHMLLCLTEKGY
+710 HMLLCLTEKGY
-722 GKFSEFKLFRK
+722 GKLSNFKLFRK

-742 AIKVNNK
+742 AIKISSK
-749 TGYVAA
+749 TGPVAA
-755 CRSLTKDMKLTITT
+755 CRSLRGDTKLIITT

-775 QITAKQIPKLSRN
+775 QINTKQIPKLSRN

-794 IKIDGNDRVIA
+794 IRIGSNDRVIA

>member
-1 MSENEAKKE
+1 MAEEIKKD

-17 ILESEVKKSYLE
+17 VLESEVKKSYLE

-45 GLKPVHRRILFAMQ
+45 GLKPVHRRILYAMR

-88 TAIYDSLVRLAQ
+88 AAIYDSLVRLAQ
-100 DFSLR
+100 DFSMR

-131 RLSKISL
+131 RLAKISL
-138 ELLEELGQKTVPF
+138 ELLEELDQKTVPF
-151 MLNFDASMEEP
+151 MPNFDASLEEP

-185 TNIPPHNLDEIVD
+185 TNIPPHNLSEVID
-198 ALLLII
+198 ALLLTIDK
-204 NNPNVSIDDIMQFL
+204 PEASIQEIMQFL
-218 KGPDFPTRGRVVGID
+218 KGPDFPTGGRIIGTEGIQ
-233 GIRSYF
+233 SYF

-245 IKLQGKGHIED
+245 VKLQGKGHIEEA
-256 VKGKTLY
+256 KNKTIY
-263 VIDEIPYLVN
+263 VIDELPYIVN

-279 TIAELAKENKIQGVN
+279 TIAELAKENKIQGVS
-294 DLRDESDRSGIRVV
+294 DLRDESDREGIRVV

-315 NPFVFENQLYKLTQ
+315 NPFIFENQLYKLTQ

-349 NIKELLNLFIEHR
+349 SIKELLNLFIEHR

-380 RHILFGLKIGIT
+380 RHILSGLKIGIS
-392 NIDKVLDLIKASK
+392 NIDKVLELIKS
-405 DSNDAKEKLKKT
+405 SENSTIAKVKLEEA
-417 FDLTD
+417 FELTP
-422 EQSNAIIEMSLG
+422 EQSSAIIEMSLG

-440 QQKINIEIDN
+440 QQKIDNEMDN

-455 ASLEEIIKSD
+455 NSLEDIIKND
-465 VNLLS
+465 TNLLS
-470 KIKEELL
+470 EIKNELL
-477 TIKDKYGDKR
+477 EIKDKYGDKR
-487 RTEIIPENDKE
+487 RTEIIYDRS
-498 YTASDLVHDDQVTVL
+498 SDYSTDDLIHDDPVIVL
-513 LTRDGYIKR
+513 FTRDGYIKR
-522 MKKETYKIQGRG
+522 MKEETYKTQGRG

-539 GIAKREN
+539 GITKRED
-546 DEIQDIFSVTNLK
+546 DEIQDIFSVTNHK
-559 TLLFFSEKGKIYSLK
+559 TLLFFTEKGKVFSLK
-574 VYEIPEAE
+574 VHNIPEAE
-582 RRSKGTPLSYLLQ
+582 RRSKGTPISYLLQ
-595 LEPDDSISTALA
+595 LEPDDSVSTALA
-607 ISDFSEN
+607 ISDFKEDKS
-614 KNLLMVTEKGII
+614 LLMVTERGII
-626 KKVALKK
+626 KKVALKE
-633 FENIRKNG
+633 FENIRRNG
-641 IIAIRLKNN
+641 IIAIRLKNG

-657 LIKDGDTVI
+657 IIKDNDTVI

-673 AVRFDENLRK
+673 AVRFTENLRK

-689 GVRGIRLSKE
+689 GVRGIRLSKD
-699 DSVIGMEIFED
+699 DSVVGMEIEEED
-710 EHMLLCLTEKGY
+710 HMLLCLTEKGY
-722 GKFSEFKLFRK
+722 GKLSNFKLFRK

-742 AIKVNNK
+742 AIKISSK
-749 TGYVAA
+749 TGPVAA
-755 CRSLTKDMKLTITT
+755 CRSLRGDTKLIITT

-775 QITAKQIPKLSRN
+775 QINTKQIPKLSRN

-794 IKIDGNDRVIA
+794 IRIGSNDRVIA

>member
-1 MSENEAKKE
+1 MADEVKKD

-17 ILESEVKKSYLE
+17 VLESEVKKSYLE

-45 GLKPVHRRILFAMQ
+45 GLKPVHRRILYAMQ
-59 ELGNLPNRPFKKSAK
+59 ELGNFPNRPFKKSAK
-74 IVGQVLG
+74 VVGQVLG

-88 TAIYDSLVRLAQ
+88 AAIYDSLVRLAQ
-100 DFSLR
+100 DFSMR

-131 RLSKISL
+131 RLGKISL
-138 ELLEELGQKTVPF
+138 ELLEEIEQKTVPF
-151 MLNFDASMEEP
+151 MPNFDASLEEP

-185 TNIPPHNLDEIVD
+185 TNIPPHNLNEVVD
-198 ALLLII
+198 ALILII
-204 NNPNVSIDDIMQFL
+204 DNSEATIEEIMQVL
-218 KGPDFPTRGRVVGID
+218 KGPDFPTGGRIIGTEGIK
-233 GIRSYF
+233 SYF

-245 IKLQGKGHIED
+245 VRLQGKGHIEES
-256 VKGKTLY
+256 KNKTIY
-263 VIDEIPYLVN
+263 VIDEIPYIVN

-279 TIAELAKENKIQGVN
+279 TIAELAKENKIQGVS
-294 DLRDESDRSGIRVV
+294 DLRDESDREGIRVV

-315 NPFVFENQLYKLTQ
+315 NPFIFENQLYKLTQ

-349 NIKELLNLFIEHR
+349 GIKELLNLFIEHR

-380 RHILFGLKIGIT
+380 RHILSGLKIGIA
-392 NIDKVLDLIKASK
+392 NIDKVLELIKS
-405 DSNDAKEKLKKT
+405 SENSTVAKGKLEEA
-417 FDLTD
+417 FELTP

-440 QQKINIEIDN
+440 QQKIDNEMDN

-455 ASLEEIIKSD
+455 NSLEDIIKND
-465 VNLLS
+465 TNLLS
-470 KIKEELL
+470 EIKKELL

-487 RTEIIPENDKE
+487 RTEIIYDKS
-498 YTASDLVHDDQVTVL
+498 SDYSTDDLIHDDPVIVL
-513 LTRDGYIKR
+513 FTRDGYIKR
-522 MKKETYKIQGRG
+522 MKEETYKTQGRG

-539 GIAKREN
+539 GITKRED

-559 TLLFFSEKGKIYSLK
+559 TLLFFTEKGKVYSLK
-574 VYEIPEAE
+574 VHNIPEAE
-582 RRSKGTPLSYLLQ
+582 RRSKGTPISYLLQ
-595 LEPDDSISTALA
+595 LEPDDSVSTALA
-607 ISDFSEN
+607 ISDFKEDKS
-614 KNLLMVTEKGII
+614 LLMVTERGII
-626 KKVALKK
+626 KKVALKE
-633 FENIRKNG
+633 FENIRRNG
-641 IIAIRLKNN
+641 IISIRLKNG

-657 LIKDGDTVI
+657 IIKDGETVV

-673 AVRFDENLRK
+673 AVRFTENLRK

-689 GVRGIRLSKE
+689 GVRGIRLSKD
-699 DSVIGMEIFED
+699 DSVVGMEIEEKD
-710 EHMLLCLTEKGY
+710 HMLLCLTEKGY
-722 GKFSEFKLFRK
+722 GKLSKFELFRK

-742 AIKVNNK
+742 AIKISSK
-749 TGYVAA
+749 TGPVAA
-755 CRSLTKDMKLTITT
+755 CRSLTNDMKLIITT
-769 AAGNVI
+769 TSGNVI
-775 QITAKQIPKLSRN
+775 QINTKQIPKLSRN

-794 IKIDGNDRVIA
+794 IRIGSNDRVIA

>member
-1 MSENEAKKE
+1 MADEIKKD

-17 ILESEVKKSYLE
+17 VLESEVKKSYLE

-45 GLKPVHRRILFAMQ
+45 GLKPVHRRILYAMQ

-74 IVGQVLG
+74 VVGQVLG

-88 TAIYDSLVRLAQ
+88 AAIYDSLVRLAQ
-100 DFSLR
+100 DFSMR

-131 RLSKISL
+131 RLGKISL
-138 ELLEELGQKTVPF
+138 ELLEEIEQKTVPF
-151 MLNFDASMEEP
+151 MPNFDASLEEP

-185 TNIPPHNLDEIVD
+185 TNIPPHNLNEVVD
-198 ALLLII
+198 ALIL
-204 NNPNVSIDDIMQFL
+204 VIDKPEVTVQEIMQVL
-218 KGPDFPTRGRVVGID
+218 KGPDFPTGGRIIGTEGIK
-233 GIRSYF
+233 SYF

-245 IKLQGKGHIED
+245 VRLQGKGHIEEA
-256 VKGKTLY
+256 KNKTIY
-263 VIDEIPYLVN
+263 VIDEIPYIVN

-279 TIAELAKENKIQGVN
+279 TIAELAKENKIQGVS
-294 DLRDESDRSGIRVV
+294 DLRDESDREGIRVV

-315 NPFVFENQLYKLTQ
+315 NPFIFENQLYKLTQ

-349 NIKELLNLFIEHR
+349 GIKELLNLFIEHR

-380 RHILFGLKIGIT
+380 RHILSGLKIGIA
-392 NIDKVLDLIKASK
+392 NIDKVLELIKS
-405 DSNDAKEKLKKT
+405 SENSTVAKGKLEEA
-417 FDLTD
+417 FELTP

-440 QQKINIEIDN
+440 QQKIDNEMDN

-455 ASLEEIIKSD
+455 NSLEDIIKND
-465 VNLLS
+465 TNLLS
-470 KIKEELL
+470 EIKKELL
-477 TIKDKYGDKR
+477 TINDKYGDKR
-487 RTEIIPENDKE
+487 RTEIIYDKS
-498 YTASDLVHDDQVTVL
+498 SDYSTDDLIHDDPVIVL
-513 LTRDGYIKR
+513 FTRDGYIKR
-522 MKKETYKIQGRG
+522 MKEETYKTQGRG

-539 GIAKREN
+539 GITKRED

-559 TLLFFSEKGKIYSLK
+559 TLLFFTEKGKVYSLK
-574 VYEIPEAE
+574 VHNIPEAE
-582 RRSKGTPLSYLLQ
+582 RRSKGTPISYLLQ
-595 LEPDDSISTALA
+595 LEPDDSVSTALA
-607 ISDFSEN
+607 ISDFKEDKS
-614 KNLLMVTEKGII
+614 LLMVTERGII
-626 KKVALKK
+626 KKVALKE
-633 FENIRKNG
+633 FENIRRNG
-641 IIAIRLKNN
+641 IISIRLKNG

-657 LIKDGDTVI
+657 IIKDGETVV

-673 AVRFDENLRK
+673 AVRFTENLRK

-689 GVRGIRLSKE
+689 GVRGIRLSKD
-699 DSVIGMEIFED
+699 DSVIGMEIVED
-710 EHMLLCLTEKGY
+710 GHMLLCLTEKGY
-722 GKFSEFKLFRK
+722 GKLTKFELFRK

-742 AIKVNNK
+742 AIKISSK
-749 TGYVAA
+749 TGPVAA
-755 CRSLTKDMKLTITT
+755 CRSLTNDMKLIITT
-769 AAGNVI
+769 TSGNVI
-775 QITAKQIPKLSRN
+775 QINTKQIPKLSRN

-794 IKIDGNDRVIA
+794 IRIGSNDRVIA

>member
-1 MSENEAKKE
+1 MAEEIKKD

-17 ILESEVKKSYLE
+17 VLESEVKKSYLE

-45 GLKPVHRRILFAMQ
+45 GLKPVHRRILYAMR

-88 TAIYDSLVRLAQ
+88 AAIYDSLVRLAQ
-100 DFSLR
+100 DFSMR

-131 RLSKISL
+131 RLAKISL
-138 ELLEELGQKTVPF
+138 ELLEELDQKTVPF
-151 MLNFDASMEEP
+151 MPNFDASLEEP

-185 TNIPPHNLDEIVD
+185 TNIPPHNLSEVID
-198 ALLLII
+198 ALLLTIDK
-204 NNPNVSIDDIMQFL
+204 PEASIQEIMQFL
-218 KGPDFPTRGRVVGID
+218 KGPDFPTGGRIIGIE
-233 GIRSYF
+233 GIQSYF

-245 IKLQGKGHIED
+245 VKLQGKGHIEEA
-256 VKGKTLY
+256 KNKTIY
-263 VIDEIPYLVN
+263 VIDELPYIVN

-279 TIAELAKENKIQGVN
+279 TIAELAKENKIQGVS
-294 DLRDESDRSGIRVV
+294 DLRDESDREGIRVV

-315 NPFVFENQLYKLTQ
+315 NPFIFENQLYKLTQ

-380 RHILFGLKIGIT
+380 RHILSGLKIGIS
-392 NIDKVLDLIKASK
+392 NIDKVLELIKS
-405 DSNDAKEKLKKT
+405 SENSTIAKVKLEEA
-417 FDLTD
+417 FELTP
-422 EQSNAIIEMSLG
+422 EQSSAIIEMSLG

-440 QQKINIEIDN
+440 QQKIDNEMDN

-455 ASLEEIIKSD
+455 NSLEDIIKND
-465 VNLLS
+465 TNLLS
-470 KIKEELL
+470 EIKNELL
-477 TIKDKYGDKR
+477 AIKDKYGDKR
-487 RTEIIPENDKE
+487 RTEIIYDRS
-498 YTASDLVHDDQVTVL
+498 SDYSTDDLIHDDPVIVL
-513 LTRDGYIKR
+513 FTRDGYIKR
-522 MKKETYKIQGRG
+522 MKEETYKTQGRG

-539 GIAKREN
+539 GITKRED
-546 DEIQDIFSVTNLK
+546 DEIQDIFSVTNHK
-559 TLLFFSEKGKIYSLK
+559 TLLFFTEKGKVFSLK
-574 VYEIPEAE
+574 VHNIPEAE
-582 RRSKGTPLSYLLQ
+582 RRSKGTPISYLLQ
-595 LEPDDSISTALA
+595 LEPDDSVSTALA
-607 ISDFSEN
+607 ISDFKEDKS
-614 KNLLMVTEKGII
+614 LLMVTERGII
-626 KKVALKK
+626 KKVALNN
-633 FENIRKNG
+633 FENIRRNG
-641 IIAIRLKNN
+641 IIAIRLKNG

-657 LIKDGDTVI
+657 IIKDNDTVI

-673 AVRFDENLRK
+673 AVRFTENLRK

-689 GVRGIRLSKE
+689 GVRGIRLSKD
-699 DSVIGMEIFED
+699 DSVVGMEIEEED
-710 EHMLLCLTEKGY
+710 HMLLCLTEKGY
-722 GKFSEFKLFRK
+722 GKLSNFKLFRK

-742 AIKVNNK
+742 AIKISSK
-749 TGYVAA
+749 TGPVAA
-755 CRSLTKDMKLTITT
+755 CRSLRGDTKLIITT

-775 QITAKQIPKLSRN
+775 QINTKQIPKLSRN

-794 IKIDGNDRVIA
+794 IRIGSNDRVIA

>member
-1 MSENEAKKE
+1 MAEEIKKD

-17 ILESEVKKSYLE
+17 VLESEVKKSYLE

-45 GLKPVHRRILFAMQ
+45 GLKPVHRRILYAMR

-88 TAIYDSLVRLAQ
+88 AAIYDSLVRLAQ
-100 DFSLR
+100 DFSMR

-131 RLSKISL
+131 RLAKISL
-138 ELLEELGQKTVPF
+138 ELLEELDQKTVPF
-151 MLNFDASMEEP
+151 MPNFDASLEEP

-185 TNIPPHNLDEIVD
+185 TNIPPHNLSEVID
-198 ALLLII
+198 ALLLTIDK
-204 NNPNVSIDDIMQFL
+204 PEASIQEIMQFL
-218 KGPDFPTRGRVVGID
+218 KGPDFPTGGRIIGTEGIQ
-233 GIRSYF
+233 SYF

-245 IKLQGKGHIED
+245 VKLQGKGHIEEA
-256 VKGKTLY
+256 KNKTIY
-263 VIDEIPYLVN
+263 VIDELPYIVN

-279 TIAELAKENKIQGVN
+279 TIAELAKENKIQGVS
-294 DLRDESDRSGIRVV
+294 DLRDESDREGIRVV
-308 IELKKGI
+308 VELKKGI
-315 NPFVFENQLYKLTQ
+315 NPFIFENQLYKLTQ

-380 RHILFGLKIGIT
+380 RHILSGLKIGIS
-392 NIDKVLDLIKASK
+392 NIDKVLELIKS
-405 DSNDAKEKLKKT
+405 SENSTIAKVKLEEA
-417 FDLTD
+417 FELTP
-422 EQSNAIIEMSLG
+422 EQSSAIIEMSLG

-440 QQKINIEIDN
+440 QQKIDNEMDN

-455 ASLEEIIKSD
+455 NSLEDIIKND
-465 VNLLS
+465 TNLLS
-470 KIKEELL
+470 EIKNELL
-477 TIKDKYGDKR
+477 AIKDKYGDKR
-487 RTEIIPENDKE
+487 RTEIIYDRS
-498 YTASDLVHDDQVTVL
+498 SDYSTDDLIHDDPVIVL
-513 LTRDGYIKR
+513 FTRDGYIKR
-522 MKKETYKIQGRG
+522 MKEETYKTQGRG

-539 GIAKREN
+539 GITKRED
-546 DEIQDIFSVTNLK
+546 DEIQDIFSVTNHK
-559 TLLFFSEKGKIYSLK
+559 TLLFFTEKGKVFSLK
-574 VYEIPEAE
+574 VHNIPEAE
-582 RRSKGTPLSYLLQ
+582 RRSKGTPISYLLQ
-595 LEPDDSISTALA
+595 LEPDDSVSTALA
-607 ISDFSEN
+607 ISDFKEDKS
-614 KNLLMVTEKGII
+614 LLMVTERGII
-626 KKVALKK
+626 KKVALNN
-633 FENIRKNG
+633 FENIRRNG
-641 IIAIRLKNN
+641 IIAIRLKNG

-657 LIKDGDTVI
+657 IIKDNDTVI

-673 AVRFDENLRK
+673 AVRFTENLRK

-689 GVRGIRLSKE
+689 GVRGIRLSKD
-699 DSVIGMEIFED
+699 DSVVGMEIEEED
-710 EHMLLCLTEKGY
+710 HMLLCLTEKGY
-722 GKFSEFKLFRK
+722 GKLSNFKLFRK

-742 AIKVNNK
+742 AIKISSK
-749 TGYVAA
+749 TGPVAA
-755 CRSLTKDMKLTITT
+755 CRSLRGDTKLIITT

-775 QITAKQIPKLSRN
+775 QINTKQIPKLSRN

-794 IKIDGNDRVIA
+794 IRIGSNDRVIA

>member
-1 MSENEAKKE
+1 MAEEIKKD

-17 ILESEVKKSYLE
+17 VLESEVKKSYLE

-45 GLKPVHRRILFAMQ
+45 GLKPVHRRILYAMR

-88 TAIYDSLVRLAQ
+88 AAIYDSLVRLAQ
-100 DFSLR
+100 DFSMR

-131 RLSKISL
+131 RLAKISL
-138 ELLEELGQKTVPF
+138 ELLEELDQKTVPF
-151 MLNFDASMEEP
+151 MPNFDASLEEP

-185 TNIPPHNLDEIVD
+185 TNIPPHNLSEVID
-198 ALLLII
+198 ALLLTIDK
-204 NNPNVSIDDIMQFL
+204 PEASIQEIMQFL
-218 KGPDFPTRGRVVGID
+218 KGPDFPTGGRIIGTEGIQ
-233 GIRSYF
+233 SYF

-245 IKLQGKGHIED
+245 VKLQGKGHIEEA
-256 VKGKTLY
+256 KNKTIY
-263 VIDEIPYLVN
+263 VIDELPYIVN

-279 TIAELAKENKIQGVN
+279 TIAELAKENKIQGVS
-294 DLRDESDRSGIRVV
+294 DLRDESDREGIRVV
-308 IELKKGI
+308 VELKKGI
-315 NPFVFENQLYKLTQ
+315 NPFIFENQLYKLTQ

-380 RHILFGLKIGIT
+380 RHILSGLKIGIS
-392 NIDKVLDLIKASK
+392 NIDKVLELIKS
-405 DSNDAKEKLKKT
+405 SENSTIAKVKLEEA
-417 FDLTD
+417 FELTP
-422 EQSNAIIEMSLG
+422 EQSSAIIEMSLG

-440 QQKINIEIDN
+440 QQKIDNEIDN

-455 ASLEEIIKSD
+455 NSLEDIIKND
-465 VNLLS
+465 TNLLS
-470 KIKEELL
+470 EIKNELL
-477 TIKDKYGDKR
+477 AIKDKYGDKR
-487 RTEIIPENDKE
+487 RTEIIYDRS
-498 YTASDLVHDDQVTVL
+498 SDYSTDDLIHDDPVIVL
-513 LTRDGYIKR
+513 FTRDGYIKR
-522 MKKETYKIQGRG
+522 MKEETYKTQGRG

-539 GIAKREN
+539 GITKRED
-546 DEIQDIFSVTNLK
+546 DEIQDIFSVTNHK
-559 TLLFFSEKGKIYSLK
+559 TLLFFTEKGKVFSLK
-574 VYEIPEAE
+574 VHNIPEAE
-582 RRSKGTPLSYLLQ
+582 RRSKGTPISYLLQ
-595 LEPDDSISTALA
+595 LEPDDSVSTALA
-607 ISDFSEN
+607 ISDFKEDKS
-614 KNLLMVTEKGII
+614 LLMVTERGII
-626 KKVALKK
+626 KKVALNN
-633 FENIRKNG
+633 FENIRRNG
-641 IIAIRLKNN
+641 IIAIRLKNG

-657 LIKDGDTVI
+657 IIKDNDTVI

-673 AVRFDENLRK
+673 AVRFTENLRK

-689 GVRGIRLSKE
+689 GVRGIRLSKD
-699 DSVIGMEIFED
+699 DSVVGMEIEEED
-710 EHMLLCLTEKGY
+710 HMLLCLTEKGY
-722 GKFSEFKLFRK
+722 GKLSNFKLFRK

-742 AIKVNNK
+742 AIKISSK
-749 TGYVAA
+749 TGPVAA
-755 CRSLTKDMKLTITT
+755 CRSLRGDTKLIITT

-775 QITAKQIPKLSRN
+775 QINTKQIPKLSRN

-794 IKIDGNDRVIA
+794 IRIGSNDRVIA

>member
-1 MSENEAKKE
+1 MTDEIKKD

-17 ILESEVKKSYLE
+17 VLESEVKKSYLE

-45 GLKPVHRRILFAMQ
+45 GLKPVHRRILYAMQ
-59 ELGNLPNRPFKKSAK
+59 ELGNLPNKPFKKSAK
-74 IVGQVLG
+74 VVGQVLG

-88 TAIYDSLVRLAQ
+88 AAIYDSLVRLAQ
-100 DFSLR
+100 DFSMR

-131 RLSKISL
+131 RLARISL
-138 ELLEELGQKTVPF
+138 ELLEELEQKTVPF
-151 MLNFDASMEEP
+151 MPNFDASLEEP

-185 TNIPPHNLDEIVD
+185 TNIPPHNLNEVVD
-198 ALLLII
+198 ALLLVIDE
-204 NNPNVSIDDIMQFL
+204 PETSIEEIMQVL
-218 KGPDFPTRGRVVGID
+218 KGPDFPTGGRIIGTSGIK
-233 GIRSYF
+233 SYF

-245 IKLQGKGHIED
+245 VKLQGKGHIEE
-256 VKGKTLY
+256 VKNKTIY
-263 VIDEIPYLVN
+263 VIDELPYIVN

-279 TIAELAKENKIQGVN
+279 TIAELAKENKIQGVS
-294 DLRDESDRSGIRVV
+294 DLRDESDREGIRVV

-315 NPFVFENQLYKLTQ
+315 NPFIFENQLYKLTQ

-349 NIKELLNLFIEHR
+349 GIKELLNLFIEHR

-380 RHILFGLKIGIT
+380 RHILSGLKIGIA
-392 NIDKVLDLIKASK
+392 NIDRVLELIKSSENSAV
-405 DSNDAKEKLKKT
+405 AKEKLEEA
-417 FDLTD
+417 FELTP

-440 QQKINIEIDN
+440 QQKIDNEMDN

-455 ASLEEIIKSD
+455 NSLEDIIKND
-465 VNLLS
+465 TNLLS
-470 KIKEELL
+470 EIKRELL

-487 RTEIIPENDKE
+487 RTEIAYDKDNDLS
-498 YTASDLVHDDQVTVL
+498 TDDLIHDDPVIVL
-513 LTRDGYIKR
+513 FTRDGYIKR
-522 MKKETYKIQGRG
+522 MKEETYKTQGRG
-534 GKGVI
+534 GKGVV
-539 GIAKREN
+539 GITKRKE
-546 DEIQDIFSVTNLK
+546 DEIQDIFSVTNHK
-559 TLLFFSEKGKIYSLK
+559 TLLFFTEKGKVYPLK
-574 VYEIPEAE
+574 VYNIPEAE

-595 LEPDDSISTALA
+595 LEPDDAISTALA
-607 ISDFSEN
+607 ISNFEEDKS
-614 KNLLMVTEKGII
+614 LLMVTERGII

-633 FENIRKNG
+633 FENIRRNG
-641 IIAIRLKNN
+641 IIAIRLKNG

-657 LIKDGDTVI
+657 LISDGETVV

-673 AVRFDENLRK
+673 AVRFTENLRK

-689 GVRGIRLSKE
+689 GVRGIKLSKD
-699 DSVIGMEIFED
+699 DSVVGMEIE
-710 EHMLLCLTEKGY
+710 EEGHMLLCLTEKGY
-722 GKFSEFKLFRK
+722 GKLSDFKLFRK
-733 TKRGTKGVR
+733 TKRGAKGVR
-742 AIKVNNK
+742 AIKVTNK
-749 TGYVAA
+749 TGPVAA
-755 CRSLTKDMKLTITT
+755 CRSLTNDMKLIITT

-775 QITAKQIPKLSRN
+775 QINTSQIPKLSRN
-788 SMGVRL
+788 SMGARL
-794 IKIDGNDRVIA
+794 IRIESNDRVIA
-805 VARESLD
+805 VARDSLD

>member
-1 MSENEAKKE
+1 MAEEIKKD

-17 ILESEVKKSYLE
+17 VLESEVKKSYLE

-45 GLKPVHRRILFAMQ
+45 GLKPVHRRILYAMR

-88 TAIYDSLVRLAQ
+88 AAIYDSLVRLAQ
-100 DFSLR
+100 DFSMR

-131 RLSKISL
+131 RLAKISL
-138 ELLEELGQKTVPF
+138 ELLDELDQKTVPF
-151 MLNFDASMEEP
+151 MPNFDASLEEP

-185 TNIPPHNLDEIVD
+185 TNIPPHNLSEVID
-198 ALLLII
+198 ALLLTIDK
-204 NNPNVSIDDIMQFL
+204 PEASIQEIMQFL
-218 KGPDFPTRGRVVGID
+218 KGPDFPTGGRIIGIE
-233 GIRSYF
+233 GIQSYF

-245 IKLQGKGHIED
+245 VKLQGKGHIEEA
-256 VKGKTLY
+256 KNKTIY
-263 VIDEIPYLVN
+263 VIDELPYIVN

-279 TIAELAKENKIQGVN
+279 TIAELAKENKIQGVS
-294 DLRDESDRSGIRVV
+294 DLRDESDREGIRVV

-315 NPFVFENQLYKLTQ
+315 NPFIFENQLYKLTQ

-380 RHILFGLKIGIT
+380 RHILSGLKIGIS
-392 NIDKVLDLIKASK
+392 NIDKVLELIKS
-405 DSNDAKEKLKKT
+405 SENSTIAKIKLEEA
-417 FDLTD
+417 FELTP
-422 EQSNAIIEMSLG
+422 EQSSAIIEMSLG

-440 QQKINIEIDN
+440 QQKIDNEMDN

-455 ASLEEIIKSD
+455 NSLEDIIKND
-465 VNLLS
+465 TNLLS
-470 KIKEELL
+470 EIKNELL
-477 TIKDKYGDKR
+477 AIKDKYGDKR
-487 RTEIIPENDKE
+487 RTEIIYDRS
-498 YTASDLVHDDQVTVL
+498 SDYSTDDLIHDDPVIVL
-513 LTRDGYIKR
+513 FTRDGYIKR
-522 MKKETYKIQGRG
+522 MKEETYKTQGRG

-539 GIAKREN
+539 GITKRED
-546 DEIQDIFSVTNLK
+546 DEIQDIFSVTNHK
-559 TLLFFSEKGKIYSLK
+559 TLLFFTEKGKVFSLK
-574 VYEIPEAE
+574 VHNIPEAE
-582 RRSKGTPLSYLLQ
+582 RRSKGTPISYLLQ
-595 LEPDDSISTALA
+595 LEPDDSVSTALA
-607 ISDFSEN
+607 ISDFKEDKS
-614 KNLLMVTEKGII
+614 LLMVTERGII
-626 KKVALKK
+626 KKVALNN
-633 FENIRKNG
+633 FENIRRNG
-641 IIAIRLKNN
+641 IIAIRLKNG

-657 LIKDGDTVI
+657 IIKDNDTVI

-673 AVRFDENLRK
+673 AVRFTENLRK

-689 GVRGIRLSKE
+689 GVRGIRLSKD
-699 DSVIGMEIFED
+699 DSVVGMEIEEED
-710 EHMLLCLTEKGY
+710 HMLLCLTEKGY
-722 GKFSEFKLFRK
+722 GKLSNFKLFRK

-742 AIKVNNK
+742 AIKISSK
-749 TGYVAA
+749 TGPVAA
-755 CRSLTKDMKLTITT
+755 CRSLRGDTKLIITT

-775 QITAKQIPKLSRN
+775 QINTKQIPKLSRN

-794 IKIDGNDRVIA
+794 IRIGSNDRVIA

>member
-1 MSENEAKKE
+1 MAEEIKKD

-17 ILESEVKKSYLE
+17 VLESEVKKSYLE

-45 GLKPVHRRILFAMQ
+45 GLKPVHRRILYAMR

-88 TAIYDSLVRLAQ
+88 AAIYDSLVRLAQ
-100 DFSLR
+100 DFSMR

-131 RLSKISL
+131 RLAKISL
-138 ELLEELGQKTVPF
+138 ELLEELDQKTVPF
-151 MLNFDASMEEP
+151 MPNFDASLEEP

-185 TNIPPHNLDEIVD
+185 TNIPPHNLSEVID
-198 ALLLII
+198 ALLLTIDK
-204 NNPNVSIDDIMQFL
+204 PEASIQEIMQFL
-218 KGPDFPTRGRVVGID
+218 KGPDFPTGGRIIGTEGIQ
-233 GIRSYF
+233 SYF

-245 IKLQGKGHIED
+245 VKLQGKGHIEEA
-256 VKGKTLY
+256 KNKTIY
-263 VIDEIPYLVN
+263 VIDELPYIVN

-279 TIAELAKENKIQGVN
+279 TIAELAKENKIQGVS
-294 DLRDESDRSGIRVV
+294 DLRDESDREGIRVV
-308 IELKKGI
+308 VELKKGI
-315 NPFVFENQLYKLTQ
+315 NPFIFENQLYKLTQ

-380 RHILFGLKIGIT
+380 RHILSGLKIGIS
-392 NIDKVLDLIKASK
+392 NIDKVLELIKS
-405 DSNDAKEKLKKT
+405 SENSTVAKVKLEEA
-417 FDLTD
+417 FELTP
-422 EQSNAIIEMSLG
+422 EQSSAIIEMSLG

-440 QQKINIEIDN
+440 QQKIDNEMDN

-455 ASLEEIIKSD
+455 NSLEDIIKND
-465 VNLLS
+465 TNLLS
-470 KIKEELL
+470 EIKNELL
-477 TIKDKYGDKR
+477 AIKDKYGDKR
-487 RTEIIPENDKE
+487 RTEIIYDRS
-498 YTASDLVHDDQVTVL
+498 SDYSTDDLIHDDPVIVL
-513 LTRDGYIKR
+513 FTRDGYIKR
-522 MKKETYKIQGRG
+522 MKEETYKTQGRG

-539 GIAKREN
+539 GITKRED
-546 DEIQDIFSVTNLK
+546 DEIQDIFSVTNHK
-559 TLLFFSEKGKIYSLK
+559 TLLFFTEKGKVFSLK
-574 VYEIPEAE
+574 VHNIPEAE
-582 RRSKGTPLSYLLQ
+582 RRSKGTPISYLLQ
-595 LEPDDSISTALA
+595 LEPDDSVSTALA
-607 ISDFSEN
+607 ISDFKEDKS
-614 KNLLMVTEKGII
+614 LLMVTERGII
-626 KKVALKK
+626 KKVALNN
-633 FENIRKNG
+633 FENIRRNG
-641 IIAIRLKNN
+641 IIAIKLKNG

-657 LIKDGDTVI
+657 IIKDNDTVI

-673 AVRFDENLRK
+673 AVRFTENLRK

-689 GVRGIRLSKE
+689 GVRGIRLSKD
-699 DSVIGMEIFED
+699 DSVVGMEIEEED
-710 EHMLLCLTEKGY
+710 HMLLCLTEKGY
-722 GKFSEFKLFRK
+722 GKLSNFKLFRK

-742 AIKVNNK
+742 AIKISSK
-749 TGYVAA
+749 TGPVAA
-755 CRSLTKDMKLTITT
+755 CRSLRGDTKLIITT

-775 QITAKQIPKLSRN
+775 QINTKQIPKLSRN

-794 IKIDGNDRVIA
+794 IRIGSNDRVIA

>member
-1 MSENEAKKE
+1 MADEVKKD

-17 ILESEVKKSYLE
+17 VLESEVKKSYLE

-45 GLKPVHRRILFAMQ
+45 GLKPVHRRILYAMQ

-74 IVGQVLG
+74 VVGQVLG

-88 TAIYDSLVRLAQ
+88 AAIYDSLVRLAQ
-100 DFSLR
+100 DFSMR

-131 RLSKISL
+131 RLGKISL
-138 ELLEELGQKTVPF
+138 ELLEEIEQKTVPF
-151 MLNFDASMEEP
+151 MPNFDASLEEP

-185 TNIPPHNLDEIVD
+185 TNIPPHNLNEVVD
-198 ALLLII
+198 ALILII
-204 NNPNVSIDDIMQFL
+204 DNSEATIEEIMQVL
-218 KGPDFPTRGRVVGID
+218 KGPDFPTGGRIIGTEGIK
-233 GIRSYF
+233 SYF

-245 IKLQGKGHIED
+245 VRLQGKGHIEES
-256 VKGKTLY
+256 KNKTIY
-263 VIDEIPYLVN
+263 VIDEIPYIVN

-279 TIAELAKENKIQGVN
+279 TIAELAKENKIQGVS
-294 DLRDESDRSGIRVV
+294 DLRDESDREGIRVV

-315 NPFVFENQLYKLTQ
+315 NPFIFENQLYKLTQ

-349 NIKELLNLFIEHR
+349 GIKELLNLFIEHR

-380 RHILFGLKIGIT
+380 RHILSGLKIGIA
-392 NIDKVLDLIKASK
+392 NIDKVLELIKS
-405 DSNDAKEKLKKT
+405 SENSTVAKGKLEEA
-417 FDLTD
+417 FELTP

-440 QQKINIEIDN
+440 QQKIDNEIDN

-455 ASLEEIIKSD
+455 DSLEDIIKND
-465 VNLLS
+465 TNLLS
-470 KIKEELL
+470 EIKKELL

-487 RTEIIPENDKE
+487 RTEIIYDKS
-498 YTASDLVHDDQVTVL
+498 SDYSTDDLIHDDPVIVL
-513 LTRDGYIKR
+513 FTRDGYIKR
-522 MKKETYKIQGRG
+522 MKEETYKTQGRG

-539 GIAKREN
+539 GITKRED

-559 TLLFFSEKGKIYSLK
+559 TLLFFTEKGKVYSLK
-574 VYEIPEAE
+574 VHNIPEAE
-582 RRSKGTPLSYLLQ
+582 RRSKGTPISYLLQ
-595 LEPDDSISTALA
+595 LEPDDSVSTALA
-607 ISDFSEN
+607 ISDFKEDKS
-614 KNLLMVTEKGII
+614 LLMVTERGII
-626 KKVALKK
+626 KKVALKE
-633 FENIRKNG
+633 FENIRRNG
-641 IIAIRLKNN
+641 IISIRLKNG

-657 LIKDGDTVI
+657 IIKDGETVV

-673 AVRFDENLRK
+673 AVRFTENLRK

-689 GVRGIRLSKE
+689 GVRGIRLSKD
-699 DSVIGMEIFED
+699 DSVVGMEIEEKD
-710 EHMLLCLTEKGY
+710 HMLLCLTEKGY
-722 GKFSEFKLFRK
+722 GKLSKFELFRK

-742 AIKVNNK
+742 AIKISSK
-749 TGYVAA
+749 TGPVAA
-755 CRSLTKDMKLTITT
+755 CRSLTNDMKLIITT
-769 AAGNVI
+769 TSGNVI
-775 QITAKQIPKLSRN
+775 QINTKQIPKLSRN

-794 IKIDGNDRVIA
+794 IRIGSNDRVIA

>member
-1 MSENEAKKE
+1 MAEEIKKD

-17 ILESEVKKSYLE
+17 VLESEVKKSYLE

-45 GLKPVHRRILFAMQ
+45 GLKPVHRRILYAMR

-88 TAIYDSLVRLAQ
+88 AAIYDSLVRLAQ
-100 DFSLR
+100 DFSMR

-131 RLSKISL
+131 RLAKISL
-138 ELLEELGQKTVPF
+138 ELLEELDQKTVPF
-151 MLNFDASMEEP
+151 MPNFDASLEEP

-185 TNIPPHNLDEIVD
+185 TNIPPHNLNEVVD
-198 ALLLII
+198 ALILVIDK
-204 NNPNVSIDDIMQFL
+204 PEASIQEIMQFL
-218 KGPDFPTRGRVVGID
+218 KGPDFPTGGRIIGTEGIQ
-233 GIRSYF
+233 SYF

-245 IKLQGKGHIED
+245 VKLQGKGHIEEA
-256 VKGKTLY
+256 KNKTIY
-263 VIDEIPYLVN
+263 VIDELPYIVN

-279 TIAELAKENKIQGVN
+279 TIAELAKENKIQGVS
-294 DLRDESDRSGIRVV
+294 DLRDESDREGIRVV

-315 NPFVFENQLYKLTQ
+315 NPFIFENQLYKLTQ

-380 RHILFGLKIGIT
+380 RHILSGLKIGIS
-392 NIDKVLDLIKASK
+392 NIDKVLELIKS
-405 DSNDAKEKLKKT
+405 SENSTIAKVKLEEA
-417 FDLTD
+417 FELTP
-422 EQSNAIIEMSLG
+422 EQSSAIIEMSLG

-440 QQKINIEIDN
+440 QQKIDNEMDN

-455 ASLEEIIKSD
+455 NSLEDIIKND
-465 VNLLS
+465 TNLLS
-470 KIKEELL
+470 EIKNELL
-477 TIKDKYGDKR
+477 AIKDKYGDKR
-487 RTEIIPENDKE
+487 RTEIIYDRS
-498 YTASDLVHDDQVTVL
+498 SDYSTDDLIHDDPVIVL
-513 LTRDGYIKR
+513 FTRDGYIKR
-522 MKKETYKIQGRG
+522 MKEETYKTQGRG

-539 GIAKREN
+539 GITKRED
-546 DEIQDIFSVTNLK
+546 DEIQDIFSVTNHK
-559 TLLFFSEKGKIYSLK
+559 TLLFFTEKGKVFSLK
-574 VYEIPEAE
+574 VHNIPEAE
-582 RRSKGTPLSYLLQ
+582 RRSKGTPISYLLQ
-595 LEPDDSISTALA
+595 LEPDDSVSTALA
-607 ISDFSEN
+607 ISDFKEDKS
-614 KNLLMVTEKGII
+614 LLMVTERGII
-626 KKVALKK
+626 KKVALKE
-633 FENIRKNG
+633 FENIRRNG
-641 IIAIRLKNN
+641 IIAIRLKNG

-657 LIKDGDTVI
+657 IIKDNDTVI

-673 AVRFDENLRK
+673 AVRFTENLRK

-689 GVRGIRLSKE
+689 GVRGIRLSKD
-699 DSVIGMEIFED
+699 DSVVGMEIEEED
-710 EHMLLCLTEKGY
+710 HMLLCLTEKGY
-722 GKFSEFKLFRK
+722 GKLSNFKLFRK

-742 AIKVNNK
+742 AIKISSK
-749 TGYVAA
+749 TGPVAA
-755 CRSLTKDMKLTITT
+755 CRSLRGDTKLIITT

-775 QITAKQIPKLSRN
+775 QINTKQIPKLSRN

-794 IKIDGNDRVIA
+794 IRIGSNDRVIA

>member
-1 MSENEAKKE
+1 MAEEIKKD

-17 ILESEVKKSYLE
+17 VLESEVKKSYLE

-45 GLKPVHRRILFAMQ
+45 GLKPVHRRILYAMR

-88 TAIYDSLVRLAQ
+88 AAIYDSLVRLAQ
-100 DFSLR
+100 DFSMR

-131 RLSKISL
+131 RLAKISL
-138 ELLEELGQKTVPF
+138 ELLEELDQKTVPF
-151 MLNFDASMEEP
+151 MPNFDASLEEP

-185 TNIPPHNLDEIVD
+185 TNIPPHNLSEVID
-198 ALLLII
+198 ALLLTIDK
-204 NNPNVSIDDIMQFL
+204 PEASIQEIMQFL
-218 KGPDFPTRGRVVGID
+218 KGPDFPTGGRIIGTEGIQ
-233 GIRSYF
+233 SYF

-245 IKLQGKGHIED
+245 VKLQGKGHIEEA
-256 VKGKTLY
+256 KNKTIY
-263 VIDEIPYLVN
+263 VIDELPYIVN

-279 TIAELAKENKIQGVN
+279 TIAELAKENKIQGVS
-294 DLRDESDRSGIRVV
+294 DLRDESDREGIRVV

-315 NPFVFENQLYKLTQ
+315 NPFIFENQLYKLTQ

-380 RHILFGLKIGIT
+380 RHILSGLKIGIS
-392 NIDKVLDLIKASK
+392 NIDKVLELIKS
-405 DSNDAKEKLKKT
+405 SENSTIAKIKLEEA
-417 FDLTD
+417 FELTP
-422 EQSNAIIEMSLG
+422 EQSSAIIEMSLG

-440 QQKINIEIDN
+440 QQKIDNEMDN

-455 ASLEEIIKSD
+455 NSLEDIIKND
-465 VNLLS
+465 TNLLS
-470 KIKEELL
+470 EIKNELL
-477 TIKDKYGDKR
+477 AIKDKYGDKR
-487 RTEIIPENDKE
+487 RTEIIYDRS
-498 YTASDLVHDDQVTVL
+498 SDYSTDDLIHDDPVIVL
-513 LTRDGYIKR
+513 FTRDGYIKR
-522 MKKETYKIQGRG
+522 MKEETYKTQGRG

-539 GIAKREN
+539 GITKRED
-546 DEIQDIFSVTNLK
+546 DEIQDIFSVTNHK
-559 TLLFFSEKGKIYSLK
+559 TLLFFTEKGKVFSLK
-574 VYEIPEAE
+574 VHNIPEAE
-582 RRSKGTPLSYLLQ
+582 RRSKGTPISYLLQ
-595 LEPDDSISTALA
+595 LEPDDSVSTALA
-607 ISDFSEN
+607 ISDFKEDKS
-614 KNLLMVTEKGII
+614 LLMVTERGII
-626 KKVALKK
+626 KKVALNN
-633 FENIRKNG
+633 FENIRRNG
-641 IIAIRLKNN
+641 IIAIRLKNG

-657 LIKDGDTVI
+657 IIKDNDTVI

-673 AVRFDENLRK
+673 AVRFTENLRK

-689 GVRGIRLSKE
+689 GVRGIRLSKD
-699 DSVIGMEIFED
+699 DSVVGMEIEEED
-710 EHMLLCLTEKGY
+710 HMLLCLTEKGY
-722 GKFSEFKLFRK
+722 GKLSNFKLFRK

-742 AIKVNNK
+742 AIKISSK
-749 TGYVAA
+749 TGPVAA
-755 CRSLTKDMKLTITT
+755 CRSLRGDTKLIITT

-775 QITAKQIPKLSRN
+775 QINTKQIPKLSRN

-794 IKIDGNDRVIA
+794 IRIGSNDRVIA

>member
-1 MSENEAKKE
+1 MAEEIKKD

-17 ILESEVKKSYLE
+17 VLESEVKKSYLE

-45 GLKPVHRRILFAMQ
+45 GLKPVHRRILYAMR

-88 TAIYDSLVRLAQ
+88 AAIYDSLVRLAQ
-100 DFSLR
+100 DFSMR

-131 RLSKISL
+131 RLAKISL
-138 ELLEELGQKTVPF
+138 ELLEELDQKTVPF
-151 MLNFDASMEEP
+151 MPNFDASLEEP

-185 TNIPPHNLDEIVD
+185 TNIPPHNLNEVVD
-198 ALLLII
+198 ALILVIDK
-204 NNPNVSIDDIMQFL
+204 PEASIQEIMQFL
-218 KGPDFPTRGRVVGID
+218 KGPDFPTGGRIIGTEGIK
-233 GIRSYF
+233 SYF

-245 IKLQGKGHIED
+245 VRLQGKGHIEEA
-256 VKGKTLY
+256 KNKTIY
-263 VIDEIPYLVN
+263 VIDELPYIVN

-279 TIAELAKENKIQGVN
+279 TIAELAKENKIQGVS
-294 DLRDESDRSGIRVV
+294 DLRDESDREGIRVV

-315 NPFVFENQLYKLTQ
+315 NPFIFENQLYKLTQ

-380 RHILFGLKIGIT
+380 RHILSGLKIGIS
-392 NIDKVLDLIKASK
+392 NIDKVLELIKS
-405 DSNDAKEKLKKT
+405 SENSTIAKVKLEEA
-417 FDLTD
+417 FELTP
-422 EQSNAIIEMSLG
+422 EQSSAIIEMSLG

-440 QQKINIEIDN
+440 QQKIDNEMDN

-455 ASLEEIIKSD
+455 NSLEDIIKND
-465 VNLLS
+465 TNLLS
-470 KIKEELL
+470 EIKNELL
-477 TIKDKYGDKR
+477 EIKDKYGDKR
-487 RTEIIPENDKE
+487 RTEIIYDRS
-498 YTASDLVHDDQVTVL
+498 SDYSTDDLIHDDPVIVL
-513 LTRDGYIKR
+513 FTRDGYIKR
-522 MKKETYKIQGRG
+522 MKEETYKTQGRG

-539 GIAKREN
+539 GITKRED
-546 DEIQDIFSVTNLK
+546 DEIQDIFSVTNHK
-559 TLLFFSEKGKIYSLK
+559 TLLFFTEKGKVFSLK
-574 VYEIPEAE
+574 VHNIPEAE
-582 RRSKGTPLSYLLQ
+582 RRSKGTPISYLLQ
-595 LEPDDSISTALA
+595 LEPDDSVSTALA
-607 ISDFSEN
+607 ISDFKEDKS
-614 KNLLMVTEKGII
+614 LLMVTERGII
-626 KKVALKK
+626 KKVALKE
-633 FENIRKNG
+633 FENIRRNG
-641 IIAIRLKNN
+641 IIAIRLKNG

-657 LIKDGDTVI
+657 IIKDNDTVI

-673 AVRFDENLRK
+673 AVRFTENLRK

-689 GVRGIRLSKE
+689 GVRGIRLSKD
-699 DSVIGMEIFED
+699 DSVVGMEIEEED
-710 EHMLLCLTEKGY
+710 HMLLCLTEKGY
-722 GKFSEFKLFRK
+722 GKLSNFKLFRK

-742 AIKVNNK
+742 AIKISSK
-749 TGYVAA
+749 TGPVAA
-755 CRSLTKDMKLTITT
+755 CRSLRGDTKLIITT

-775 QITAKQIPKLSRN
+775 QINTKQIPKLSRN

-794 IKIDGNDRVIA
+794 IRIGSNDRVIA

>member
-1 MSENEAKKE
+1 MAEEIKKD

-17 ILESEVKKSYLE
+17 VLESEVKKSYLE

-45 GLKPVHRRILFAMQ
+45 GLKPVHRRILYAMR

-88 TAIYDSLVRLAQ
+88 AAIYDSLVRLAQ
-100 DFSLR
+100 DFSMR

-131 RLSKISL
+131 RLAKISL
-138 ELLEELGQKTVPF
+138 ELLDELDQKTVPF
-151 MLNFDASMEEP
+151 MPNFDASLEEP

-185 TNIPPHNLDEIVD
+185 TNIPPHNLSEVID
-198 ALLLII
+198 ALLLTIDK
-204 NNPNVSIDDIMQFL
+204 PEASIQEIMQFL
-218 KGPDFPTRGRVVGID
+218 KGPDFPTGGRIIGIE
-233 GIRSYF
+233 GIQSYF

-245 IKLQGKGHIED
+245 VKLQGKGHIEEA
-256 VKGKTLY
+256 KNKTIY
-263 VIDEIPYLVN
+263 VIDELPYIVN

-279 TIAELAKENKIQGVN
+279 TIAELAKENKIQGVS
-294 DLRDESDRSGIRVV
+294 DLRDESDREGIRVV
-308 IELKKGI
+308 VELKKGI
-315 NPFVFENQLYKLTQ
+315 NPFIFENQLYKLTQ

-380 RHILFGLKIGIT
+380 RHILSGLKIGIS
-392 NIDKVLDLIKASK
+392 NIDKVLELIKS
-405 DSNDAKEKLKKT
+405 SENSTIAKVKLEEA
-417 FDLTD
+417 FELTP
-422 EQSNAIIEMSLG
+422 EQSSAIIEMSLG

-440 QQKINIEIDN
+440 QQKIDNEMDN

-455 ASLEEIIKSD
+455 NSLEDIIKND
-465 VNLLS
+465 TNLLS
-470 KIKEELL
+470 EIKNELL
-477 TIKDKYGDKR
+477 AIKDKYGDKR
-487 RTEIIPENDKE
+487 RTEIIYDRS
-498 YTASDLVHDDQVTVL
+498 SDYSTDDLIHDDPVIVL
-513 LTRDGYIKR
+513 FTRDGYIKR
-522 MKKETYKIQGRG
+522 MKEETYKTQGRG

-539 GIAKREN
+539 GITKRED
-546 DEIQDIFSVTNLK
+546 DEIQDIFSVTNHK
-559 TLLFFSEKGKIYSLK
+559 TLLFFTEKGKVFSLK
-574 VYEIPEAE
+574 VHNIPEAE
-582 RRSKGTPLSYLLQ
+582 RRSKGTPISYLLQ
-595 LEPDDSISTALA
+595 LEPDDSVSTALA
-607 ISDFSEN
+607 ISDFKEDKS
-614 KNLLMVTEKGII
+614 LLMVTERGII
-626 KKVALKK
+626 KKVALNN
-633 FENIRKNG
+633 FENIRRNG
-641 IIAIRLKNN
+641 IIAIRLKNG

-657 LIKDGDTVI
+657 IIKDNDTVI

-673 AVRFDENLRK
+673 AVRFTENLRK

-689 GVRGIRLSKE
+689 GVRGIRLSKD
-699 DSVIGMEIFED
+699 DSVVGMEIEEED
-710 EHMLLCLTEKGY
+710 HMLLCLTEKGY
-722 GKFSEFKLFRK
+722 GKLSNFKLFRK

-742 AIKVNNK
+742 AIKISSK
-749 TGYVAA
+749 TGPVAA
-755 CRSLTKDMKLTITT
+755 CRSLRGDTKLIITT

-775 QITAKQIPKLSRN
+775 QINTKQIPKLSRN

-794 IKIDGNDRVIA
+794 IRIGSNDRVIA

>member
-1 MSENEAKKE
+1 MAEEIKKD

-17 ILESEVKKSYLE
+17 VLESEVKKSYLE

-45 GLKPVHRRILFAMQ
+45 GLKPVHRRILYAMR

-88 TAIYDSLVRLAQ
+88 AAIYDSLVRLAQ
-100 DFSLR
+100 DFSMR

-131 RLSKISL
+131 RLAKISL
-138 ELLEELGQKTVPF
+138 ELLEELDQKTVPF
-151 MLNFDASMEEP
+151 MPNFDASLEEP

-185 TNIPPHNLDEIVD
+185 TNIPPHNLNEVVD
-198 ALLLII
+198 ALILVIDK
-204 NNPNVSIDDIMQFL
+204 PEASIQEIMQFL
-218 KGPDFPTRGRVVGID
+218 KGPDFPTGGRIIGTEGIK
-233 GIRSYF
+233 SYF

-245 IKLQGKGHIED
+245 VRLQGKGHIEEA
-256 VKGKTLY
+256 KNKTIY
-263 VIDEIPYLVN
+263 VIDELPYIVN

-279 TIAELAKENKIQGVN
+279 TIAELAKENKIQGVS
-294 DLRDESDRSGIRVV
+294 DLRDESDREGIRVV

-315 NPFVFENQLYKLTQ
+315 NPFIFENQLYKLTQ

-349 NIKELLNLFIEHR
+349 SIKELLNLFIEHR

-380 RHILFGLKIGIT
+380 RHILSGLKIGIS
-392 NIDKVLDLIKASK
+392 NIDKVLELIKS
-405 DSNDAKEKLKKT
+405 SENSTIAKVKLEEA
-417 FDLTD
+417 FELTP
-422 EQSNAIIEMSLG
+422 EQSSAIIEMSLG

-440 QQKINIEIDN
+440 QQKIDNEMDN

-455 ASLEEIIKSD
+455 NSLEDIIKND
-465 VNLLS
+465 TNLLS
-470 KIKEELL
+470 EIKNELL
-477 TIKDKYGDKR
+477 EIKDKYGDKR
-487 RTEIIPENDKE
+487 RTEIIYDRS
-498 YTASDLVHDDQVTVL
+498 SDYSTDDLIHDDPVIVL
-513 LTRDGYIKR
+513 FTRDGYIKR
-522 MKKETYKIQGRG
+522 MKEETYKTQGRG

-539 GIAKREN
+539 GITKRED
-546 DEIQDIFSVTNLK
+546 DEIQDIFSVTNHK
-559 TLLFFSEKGKIYSLK
+559 TLLFFTEKGKVFSLK
-574 VYEIPEAE
+574 VHNIPEAE
-582 RRSKGTPLSYLLQ
+582 RRSKGTPISYLLQ
-595 LEPDDSISTALA
+595 LEPDDSVSTALA
-607 ISDFSEN
+607 ISDFKEDKS
-614 KNLLMVTEKGII
+614 LLMVTERGII
-626 KKVALKK
+626 KKVALKE
-633 FENIRKNG
+633 FENIRRNG
-641 IIAIRLKNN
+641 IIAIRLKNG

-657 LIKDGDTVI
+657 IIKDNDTVI

-673 AVRFDENLRK
+673 AVRFTENLRK

-689 GVRGIRLSKE
+689 GVRGIRLSKD
-699 DSVIGMEIFED
+699 DSVVGMEIEEED
-710 EHMLLCLTEKGY
+710 HMLLCLTEKGY
-722 GKFSEFKLFRK
+722 GKLSNFKLFRK

-742 AIKVNNK
+742 AIKISSK
-749 TGYVAA
+749 TGPVAA
-755 CRSLTKDMKLTITT
+755 CRSLRGDTKLIITT

-775 QITAKQIPKLSRN
+775 QINTKQIPKLSRN

-794 IKIDGNDRVIA
+794 IRIGSNDRVIA

>member
-1 MSENEAKKE
+1 MAEEIKKD

-17 ILESEVKKSYLE
+17 VLESEVKKSYLE

-45 GLKPVHRRILFAMQ
+45 GLKPVHRRILYAMR

-88 TAIYDSLVRLAQ
+88 AAIYDSLVRLAQ
-100 DFSLR
+100 DFSMR

-131 RLSKISL
+131 RLAKISL
-138 ELLEELGQKTVPF
+138 ELLDELDQKTVPF
-151 MLNFDASMEEP
+151 MPNFDASLEEP

-185 TNIPPHNLDEIVD
+185 TNIPPHNLSEVID
-198 ALLLII
+198 ALLLTIDK
-204 NNPNVSIDDIMQFL
+204 PEASIQEIMQFL
-218 KGPDFPTRGRVVGID
+218 KGPDFPTGGRIIGIE
-233 GIRSYF
+233 GIQSYF

-245 IKLQGKGHIED
+245 VKLQGKGHIEEA
-256 VKGKTLY
+256 KNKTIY
-263 VIDEIPYLVN
+263 VIDELPYIVN

-279 TIAELAKENKIQGVN
+279 TIAELAKENKIQGVS
-294 DLRDESDRSGIRVV
+294 DLRDESDREGIRVV

-315 NPFVFENQLYKLTQ
+315 NPFIFENQLYKLTQ

-380 RHILFGLKIGIT
+380 RHILSGLKIGIS
-392 NIDKVLDLIKASK
+392 NIDKVLELIKS
-405 DSNDAKEKLKKT
+405 SENSTIAKVKLEEA
-417 FDLTD
+417 FELTP
-422 EQSNAIIEMSLG
+422 EQSSAIIEMSLG

-440 QQKINIEIDN
+440 QQKIDNEMDN

-455 ASLEEIIKSD
+455 NSLEDIIKND
-465 VNLLS
+465 TNLLS
-470 KIKEELL
+470 EIKRELL
-477 TIKDKYGDKR
+477 AIKDKYGDKR
-487 RTEIIPENDKE
+487 RTEIIYDRS
-498 YTASDLVHDDQVTVL
+498 SDYSTDDLIHDDPVIVL
-513 LTRDGYIKR
+513 FTRDGYIKR
-522 MKKETYKIQGRG
+522 MKEETYKTQGRG

-539 GIAKREN
+539 GITKRED
-546 DEIQDIFSVTNLK
+546 DEIQDIFSVTNHK
-559 TLLFFSEKGKIYSLK
+559 TLLFFTEKGKVFSLK
-574 VYEIPEAE
+574 VHNIPEAE
-582 RRSKGTPLSYLLQ
+582 RRSKGTPISYLLQ
-595 LEPDDSISTALA
+595 LEPDDSVSTALA
-607 ISDFSEN
+607 ISDFKEDKS
-614 KNLLMVTEKGII
+614 LLMVTERGII
-626 KKVALKK
+626 KKVALNN
-633 FENIRKNG
+633 FENIRRNG
-641 IIAIRLKNN
+641 IIAIRLKNG

-657 LIKDGDTVI
+657 IIKDNDTVI

-673 AVRFDENLRK
+673 AVRFTENLRK

-689 GVRGIRLSKE
+689 GVRGIRLSKD
-699 DSVIGMEIFED
+699 DSVVGMEIEEED
-710 EHMLLCLTEKGY
+710 HMLLCLTEKGY
-722 GKFSEFKLFRK
+722 GKLSNFKLFRK

-742 AIKVNNK
+742 AIKISSK
-749 TGYVAA
+749 TGPVAA
-755 CRSLTKDMKLTITT
+755 CRSLRGDTKLIITT

-775 QITAKQIPKLSRN
+775 QINTKQIPKLSRN

-794 IKIDGNDRVIA
+794 IRIGSNDRVIA